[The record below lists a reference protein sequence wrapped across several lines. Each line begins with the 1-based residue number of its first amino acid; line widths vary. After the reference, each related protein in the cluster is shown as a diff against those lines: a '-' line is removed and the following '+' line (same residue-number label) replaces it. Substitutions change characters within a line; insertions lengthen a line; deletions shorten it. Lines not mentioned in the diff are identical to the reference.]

1 MQEFAKEVLS
11 VDIKE
16 ELKKSYL
23 DYAMSVIVGR
33 ALPDARDGM
42 KPVHRRILYA
52 MHKLSNTYNKPNKK
66 SARVVGDVIGKY
78 HPHGDT
84 AVYDA
89 IVRMTQD
96 FSLRYPL
103 IQGQGN
109 FGSIDGDSAAAMRY
123 TEIRMQKITDQILA
137 DIEKETVSY
146 SPNYDGTEDIPDVLP
161 TRIPNLL
168 INGSSGIA
176 VGMATNIPPHNLTE
190 VLDACFYI
198 LDNPDASVDDLI
210 KIVKGPDFPLG
221 GIITGIDG
229 IEQAYRTG
237 QGKVYVRGKTA
248 IEQMKAGKEA
258 IIITEIPF
266 MVNKARMLERIAE
279 LVKDKKLEGIG
290 EIRDESDKDGMRV
303 VIELK
308 KGEVPEVVL
317 NNLIKHSQ
325 LEQVFGINNVVLV
338 DGKPQI
344 CNLQQLLNI
353 FLDHRKDVITNRS
366 LYELRQA
373 KERGHVVEGL
383 IVAIANIDEVI
394 EIIKKSENS
403 KVAADKLCDQNWSA
417 STIKPLLDKIADPN
431 ICKPEG
437 LEEGFGLNGKE
448 YKLSL
453 VQAKAILELR
463 LSRLTALETDKLNEE
478 YEELVKQ
485 IKKLQEILSNQSRL
499 VEVVKEELIEIK
511 ENFGDERRTE
521 IIERR
526 LTIDDAD
533 LIPEEERVFTI
544 SNNGFVKT
552 QQLAEYR
559 SQRRGGVGKTASALR
574 EEDFIKQVLVLNTHV
589 QVLCFTTKGK
599 VHWLEIYKLPVM
611 SRTAKGRPISNVLP
625 LEEDEKVT
633 SFLPVDEYKED
644 HFIIMATKNGVVKK
658 TALTAFKKKYA
669 PGLRAINL
677 DEGDKLISTIITN
690 GKDEVCLASETGKAI
705 RFKESDVRAMG
716 RSTRGVKGMNINK
729 TDRVI
734 SMIKVIP
741 DAKLL
746 TLSENG
752 YGKRTNISEF
762 SGQKRGGKGVIALNT
777 STRNGK
783 MVAAVQVLD
792 GDEVMLIG
800 NKGTMIRTNVNQISV
815 IGRNTQGVK
824 VVKTREAEM
833 LVDAVGFKESLDE
846 EESS

>member
-1 MQEFAKEVLS
+1 MQDFAKEVLS
-11 VDIKE
+11 VDVKD

-23 DYAMSVIVGR
+23 DYAMSVISGR

-52 MHKLSNTYNKPNKK
+52 MHKLSNTYNKPYKK
-66 SARVVGDVIGKY
+66 SARVVGEVIGKY

-89 IVRMTQD
+89 IVRMAQN

-103 IQGQGN
+103 VEGQGN

-161 TRIPNLL
+161 TRVPNLL

-176 VGMATNIPPHNLTE
+176 VGMATNIPPHNATE
-190 VLDACFYI
+190 ILDACIHI
-198 LDNPDASVDDLI
+198 LDNPSCTIEDLL

-237 QGKVYVRGKTA
+237 QGKVYTRAKTSF
-248 IEQMKAGKEA
+248 EQIKGGKEA
-258 IIITEIPF
+258 IVITEIPF

-279 LVKDKKLEGIG
+279 LVKEKKLEGIG
-290 EIRDESDKDGMRV
+290 EIRDESDKDGIRA

-317 NNLIKHSQ
+317 NNLFKNSQ

-338 DGKPQI
+338 DGRPKL
-344 CNLQQLLNI
+344 CNLEELLNI
-353 FLDHRKDVITNRS
+353 FLEHRKTVVTNRS
-366 LYELRQA
+366 LFELRQA

-394 EIIKKSENS
+394 DIIKKSENV
-403 KVAADKLCDQNWSA
+403 KVASEKLCERDWSA
-417 STIKPLLDKIADPN
+417 DTIKPLLDKVADPD

-437 LEEGFGLNGKE
+437 LEKGFGLNGKK
-448 YKLSL
+448 YKLSV

-463 LSRLTALETDKLNEE
+463 LSRLTALETDKLKEE
-478 YEELVKQ
+478 YEEL
-485 IKKLQEILSNQSRL
+485 IKEIKRLQEILSTESVL
-499 VEVVKEELIEIK
+499 VKVVKKELEEIK
-511 ENFGDERRTE
+511 SDFGDERRTE
-521 IIERR
+521 IIEKR

-574 EEDFIKQVLVLNTHV
+574 DEDFIKQVLVLNTHV

-625 LEEDEKVT
+625 LEEDERVT
-633 SFLPVDEYKED
+633 SFLPVDEYKD
-644 HFIIMATKNGVVKK
+644 GHYILMATRNGVVKK
-658 TALTAFKKKYA
+658 TVLKAFEKKYA

-677 DEGDKLISTIITN
+677 DDGDKLIGTVITD
-690 GKDEVCLASETGKAI
+690 GSDEICLASESGKAI
-705 RFKESDVRAMG
+705 RFNETDVRPMG
-716 RSTRGVKGMNINK
+716 RSTRGVKGMNIHK
-729 TDRVI
+729 EDKVI
-734 SMIKVIP
+734 SIMKVIP
-741 DAKLL
+741 EAKLL
-746 TLSENG
+746 TISQNG

-777 STRNGK
+777 SQRNGK
-783 MVAAVQVLD
+783 MIAAVQVID

-800 NKGTMIRTNVNQISV
+800 NRGTLIRTQVDQISV

-824 VVKTREAEM
+824 VVSTRDEES
-833 LVDAVGFKESLDE
+833 LVDAVGFKETLDE
-846 EESS
+846 E

>member
-1 MQEFAKEVLS
+1 MQDFAKEVLS
-11 VDIKE
+11 VDVKD

-23 DYAMSVIVGR
+23 DYAMSVIIGR

-52 MHKLSNTYNKPNKK
+52 MHKLSNTYNKPYKK
-66 SARVVGDVIGKY
+66 SARVVGEVIGKY

-89 IVRMTQD
+89 IVRMAQN

-103 IQGQGN
+103 VEGQGN

-161 TRIPNLL
+161 TRVPNLL

-176 VGMATNIPPHNLTE
+176 VGMATNIPPHNATE
-190 VLDACFYI
+190 ILDACIHI
-198 LDNPDASVDDLI
+198 LDNPSCTIEDLL

-237 QGKVYVRGKTA
+237 QGKVYTRAKTSF
-248 IEQMKAGKEA
+248 EQIKGGKEA
-258 IIITEIPF
+258 IVITEIPF

-279 LVKDKKLEGIG
+279 LVKEKKLEGIG
-290 EIRDESDKDGMRV
+290 EIRDESDKDGIRA

-317 NNLIKHSQ
+317 NNLFKNSQ

-338 DGKPQI
+338 DGRPKL
-344 CNLQQLLNI
+344 CNLEELLNI
-353 FLDHRKDVITNRS
+353 FLEHRKTVVTNRS
-366 LYELRQA
+366 LFELRQA

-394 EIIKKSENS
+394 DIIKKSENV
-403 KVAADKLCDQNWSA
+403 KVASERLCERDWSA
-417 STIKPLLDKIADPN
+417 DTIKPLLDKVADPD

-437 LEEGFGLNGKE
+437 LEKGFGLNGKK
-448 YKLSL
+448 YKLSV

-463 LSRLTALETDKLNEE
+463 LSRLTALETDKLKEE
-478 YEELVKQ
+478 YEEL
-485 IKKLQEILSNQSRL
+485 IKEIKRLQEILSTESVL
-499 VEVVKEELIEIK
+499 IKVVKKELEEIK
-511 ENFGDERRTE
+511 SDFGDERRTE
-521 IIERR
+521 IIEKR

-574 EEDFIKQVLVLNTHV
+574 DEDFIKQVLVLNTHV

-625 LEEDEKVT
+625 LEEDERVT
-633 SFLPVDEYKED
+633 SFLPVDEYKD
-644 HFIIMATKNGVVKK
+644 GHYILMATRNGVVKK
-658 TALTAFKKKYA
+658 TVLKAFEKKYA

-677 DEGDKLISTIITN
+677 DDGDKLIGTVITN
-690 GKDEVCLASETGKAI
+690 GSDEICLASESGKAI
-705 RFKESDVRAMG
+705 RFNETDVRPMG
-716 RSTRGVKGMNINK
+716 RSTRGVKGMNIHK
-729 TDRVI
+729 EDKVI
-734 SMIKVIP
+734 SIMKVIP
-741 DAKLL
+741 EAKLL
-746 TLSENG
+746 TISQNG

-777 STRNGK
+777 SQRNGK
-783 MVAAVQVLD
+783 MIAAVQVID

-800 NKGTMIRTNVNQISV
+800 NRGTLIRTQVDQISV

-824 VVKTREAEM
+824 VVSTRDEES
-833 LVDAVGFKESLDE
+833 LVDAVGFKETLDE
-846 EESS
+846 E

>member
-123 TEIRMQKITDQILA
+123 TEIRMEKITDQILA

-190 VLDACFYI
+190 VLDACLHI
-198 LDNPDASVDDLI
+198 LDNPETTVDDLL

-237 QGKVYVRGKTA
+237 QGKVYVRGKTSF
-248 IEQMKAGKEA
+248 EEMKGGKEA

-338 DGKPQI
+338 DGKPQL

-353 FLDHRKDVITNRS
+353 FLEHRKDVITNRS
-366 LYELRQA
+366 LFELRQA
-373 KERGHVVEGL
+373 KERGHIVEGL

-394 EIIKKSENS
+394 DIIKKSENS
-403 KVAADKLCDQNWSA
+403 KVAADSLCEINWSA
-417 STIKPLLDKIADPN
+417 STIKPLLDKVADPE

-437 LEEGFGLNGKE
+437 LEDGFGLNGKE

-485 IKKLQEILSNQSRL
+485 IKALQEILNNKSRL
-499 VEVVKEELIEIK
+499 VEVVKEELNEIK
-511 ENFGDERRTE
+511 DNFGDERRTE

-625 LEEDEKVT
+625 LDEDEKVT
-633 SFLPVDEYKED
+633 SFLPVDEYKD
-644 HFIIMATKNGVVKK
+644 GHFIIMATKNGVVKK
-658 TALTAFKKKYA
+658 TALTAFQKKYA

-677 DEGDKLISTIITN
+677 DEGDKLIGTIITDGTN
-690 GKDEVCLASETGKAI
+690 EVCLASQSGKAI
-705 RFKESDVRAMG
+705 RFLESDVRAMG
-716 RSTRGVKGMNINK
+716 RSTRGVRGMNIAK
-729 TDRVI
+729 TDKVI

-741 DAKLL
+741 EAKLL

-783 MVAAVQVLD
+783 MVAAEQVLD

-800 NKGTMIRTNVNQISV
+800 NKGTMIRTKVDQISV

-824 VVKTREAEM
+824 VVTTREAEM

-846 EESS
+846 E

>member
-1 MQEFAKEVLS
+1 MQDFAKEVLS
-11 VDIKE
+11 VDVKD

-23 DYAMSVIVGR
+23 DYAMSVIIGR

-52 MHKLSNTYNKPNKK
+52 MHKLSNTYNKPYKK
-66 SARVVGDVIGKY
+66 SARVVGEVIGKY

-89 IVRMTQD
+89 IVRMAQN

-103 IQGQGN
+103 VEGQGN

-161 TRIPNLL
+161 TRVPNLL

-176 VGMATNIPPHNLTE
+176 VGMATNIPPHNATE
-190 VLDACFYI
+190 ILDACIHI
-198 LDNPDASVDDLI
+198 LDNPSCTIEDLL

-237 QGKVYVRGKTA
+237 QGKVYTRAKTSF
-248 IEQMKAGKEA
+248 EQIKGGKEA
-258 IIITEIPF
+258 IVITEIPF

-279 LVKDKKLEGIG
+279 LVKEKKLEGIG
-290 EIRDESDKDGMRV
+290 EIRDESDKDGIRV

-317 NNLIKHSQ
+317 NNLFKNSQ

-338 DGKPQI
+338 DGRPKL
-344 CNLQQLLNI
+344 CNLEELLNI
-353 FLDHRKDVITNRS
+353 FLEHRKTVVTNRS
-366 LYELRQA
+366 LFELRQA

-394 EIIKKSENS
+394 DIIKKSENV
-403 KVAADKLCDQNWSA
+403 KVASEKLCERDWSA
-417 STIKPLLDKIADPN
+417 DTIKPLLDKVADPD

-437 LEEGFGLNGKE
+437 LEKGFGLNGKK
-448 YKLSL
+448 YKLSV

-463 LSRLTALETDKLNEE
+463 LSRLTALETDKLKEE
-478 YEELVKQ
+478 YEEL
-485 IKKLQEILSNQSRL
+485 IKEIKRLQEILSTESVL
-499 VEVVKEELIEIK
+499 VKVVKKELEEIK
-511 ENFGDERRTE
+511 SDFGDERRTE
-521 IIERR
+521 IIEKR

-574 EEDFIKQVLVLNTHV
+574 DEDFIKQVLVLNTHV

-625 LEEDEKVT
+625 LEEDERVT
-633 SFLPVDEYKED
+633 SFLPVEEYKD
-644 HFIIMATKNGVVKK
+644 GHYILMATRNGVVKK
-658 TALTAFKKKYA
+658 TVLKAFEKKYA

-677 DEGDKLISTIITN
+677 DDGDKLIGTVITN
-690 GKDEVCLASETGKAI
+690 GSDEICLASESGKAI
-705 RFKESDVRAMG
+705 RFNETDVRPMG
-716 RSTRGVKGMNINK
+716 RSTRGVKGMNIHK
-729 TDRVI
+729 EDKVI
-734 SMIKVIP
+734 SIMKVIP
-741 DAKLL
+741 EAKLL
-746 TLSENG
+746 TISQNG

-777 STRNGK
+777 SQRNGK
-783 MVAAVQVLD
+783 MIAAVQVID

-800 NKGTMIRTNVNQISV
+800 NRGTLIRTQVDQISV

-824 VVKTREAEM
+824 VVSTRDEES
-833 LVDAVGFKESLDE
+833 LVDAVGFKETLDE
-846 EESS
+846 E

>member
-1 MQEFAKEVLS
+1 MQDFAKEVLS
-11 VDIKE
+11 VDVKD

-23 DYAMSVIVGR
+23 DYAMSVIIGR

-52 MHKLSNTYNKPNKK
+52 MHKLSNTYNKPYKK
-66 SARVVGDVIGKY
+66 SARVVGEVIGKY

-89 IVRMTQD
+89 IVRMAQN

-103 IQGQGN
+103 VEGQGN

-161 TRIPNLL
+161 TRVPNLL

-176 VGMATNIPPHNLTE
+176 VGMATNIPPHNATE
-190 VLDACFYI
+190 ILDACIHI
-198 LDNPDASVDDLI
+198 LDNPSCTIEDLL

-237 QGKVYVRGKTA
+237 QGKVYTRAKTSF
-248 IEQMKAGKEA
+248 EQIKGGKEA
-258 IIITEIPF
+258 IVITEIPF

-279 LVKDKKLEGIG
+279 LVKEKKLEGIG
-290 EIRDESDKDGMRV
+290 EIRDESDKDGIRA

-317 NNLIKHSQ
+317 NNLFKNTQ

-338 DGKPQI
+338 DGRPKL
-344 CNLQQLLNI
+344 CNLEELLNI
-353 FLDHRKDVITNRS
+353 FLEHRKTVVTNRS
-366 LYELRQA
+366 LFELRQA

-394 EIIKKSENS
+394 DIIKKSENV
-403 KVAADKLCDQNWSA
+403 KVASEKLCERDWSA
-417 STIKPLLDKIADPN
+417 DTIKPLLDKVADPD

-437 LEEGFGLNGKE
+437 LEKGFGLNGKK
-448 YKLSL
+448 YKLSV

-463 LSRLTALETDKLNEE
+463 LSRLTALETDKLKEE
-478 YEELVKQ
+478 YEEL
-485 IKKLQEILSNQSRL
+485 IKEIKRLQEILSTESVL
-499 VEVVKEELIEIK
+499 VKVVKKELEEIK
-511 ENFGDERRTE
+511 SDFGDERRTE
-521 IIERR
+521 IIEKR

-574 EEDFIKQVLVLNTHV
+574 DEDFIKQVLVLNTHV

-625 LEEDEKVT
+625 LEDDERVT
-633 SFLPVDEYKED
+633 SFLPVDEYKD
-644 HFIIMATKNGVVKK
+644 GHYILMATRNGVVKK
-658 TALTAFKKKYA
+658 TVLKAFEKKYA

-677 DEGDKLISTIITN
+677 DDGDKLIGTVITN
-690 GKDEVCLASETGKAI
+690 GSDEICLASESGKAI
-705 RFKESDVRAMG
+705 RFNETDVRPMG
-716 RSTRGVKGMNINK
+716 RSTRGVKGMNIHK
-729 TDRVI
+729 EDKVI
-734 SMIKVIP
+734 SIMKVIP
-741 DAKLL
+741 EAKLL
-746 TLSENG
+746 TISQNG

-777 STRNGK
+777 SKRNGK
-783 MVAAVQVLD
+783 MIASVQVID

-800 NKGTMIRTNVNQISV
+800 NRGTLIRTQVDQISV

-824 VVKTREAEM
+824 VVSTRDEES
-833 LVDAVGFKESLDE
+833 LVDAVGFKETLDE
-846 EESS
+846 E

>member
-1 MQEFAKEVLS
+1 VQEFAKEVLS
-11 VDIKE
+11 VDIKD

-23 DYAMSVIVGR
+23 DYAMSVIIGR

-52 MHKLSNTYNKPNKK
+52 MHKLSNTHNKPNKK

-78 HPHGDT
+78 HPHGDS

-103 IQGQGN
+103 IEGQGN

-168 INGSSGIA
+168 VNGSSGIA

-190 VLDACFYI
+190 VIDACFYI
-198 LDNPDASVDDLI
+198 LDNPKATVDDLI

-221 GIITGIDG
+221 GIITGIEG

-237 QGKVYVRGKTA
+237 QGKVYVRGKTS
-248 IEQMKAGKEA
+248 IEEIKGNKEA

-266 MVNKARMLERIAE
+266 QVNKAKMLERIAE

-303 VIELK
+303 VVELK
-308 KGEVPEVVL
+308 KGEVAEVVL
-317 NNLIKHSQ
+317 NNLIKNTQ

-338 DGKPQI
+338 DNKPQI
-344 CNLQQLLNI
+344 CNLEQLLNI

-366 LYELRQA
+366 LYELKQA

-383 IVAIANIDEVI
+383 IVAIANIDEII

-403 KVAADKLCDQNWSA
+403 KVAADKLCEKDWSA
-417 STIKPLLDKIADPN
+417 ITIKPLLDKVSDPD

-437 LEEGFGLNGKE
+437 LEKGFGVKGSK

-478 YEELVKQ
+478 YQELVKQ
-485 IKKLQEILSNQSRL
+485 IKELQEILSNEKRL
-499 VEVVKEELIEIK
+499 IKVVKEELTEIK
-511 ENFGDERRTE
+511 DAFGDERRTK
-521 IIERR
+521 IIEKR

-599 VHWLEIYKLPVM
+599 VHWLEIYKLPIM
-611 SRTAKGRPISNVLP
+611 GRTAKGRPISNVLP
-625 LEEDEKVT
+625 LDEDERVT
-633 SFLPVDEYKED
+633 SFLPVDEYKD
-644 HFIIMATKNGVVKK
+644 GHFILMATKNGVVKK
-658 TALTAFKKKYA
+658 TALTAFEKKYA
-669 PGLRAINL
+669 PGLKAINL
-677 DEGDKLISTIITN
+677 DDGDRLIGTIITD
-690 GKDEVCLASETGKAI
+690 GKDEVCLASRSGKAI
-705 RFKESDVRAMG
+705 RFKETDVRPMG

-729 TDRVI
+729 EDKVI
-734 SMIKVIP
+734 SIIKVNP
-741 DAKLL
+741 DSNLL

-762 SGQKRGGKGVIALNT
+762 GGQKRGGKGVIALNT
-777 STRNGK
+777 SDRNGM

-800 NKGTMIRTNVNQISV
+800 NKGTLIRTQVDQISV

-824 VVKTREAEM
+824 VVSTREDER

-846 EESS
+846 E

>member
-1 MQEFAKEVLS
+1 MQDFAKEVLS
-11 VDIKE
+11 VDVKD

-23 DYAMSVIVGR
+23 DYAMSVIIGR

-52 MHKLSNTYNKPNKK
+52 MHKLSNTYNKPYKK
-66 SARVVGDVIGKY
+66 SARVVGEVIGKY

-84 AVYDA
+84 AGYDA
-89 IVRMTQD
+89 IVRMAQN

-103 IQGQGN
+103 VEGQGN

-161 TRIPNLL
+161 TRVPNLL

-176 VGMATNIPPHNLTE
+176 VGMATNIPPHNATE
-190 VLDACFYI
+190 ILNACIHI
-198 LDNPDASVDDLI
+198 LDNPSCTIEDLL

-237 QGKVYVRGKTA
+237 QGKVYTRAKTSF
-248 IEQMKAGKEA
+248 EQIKGGKEA
-258 IIITEIPF
+258 IVITEIPF

-279 LVKDKKLEGIG
+279 LVKEKKLEGIG
-290 EIRDESDKDGMRV
+290 EIRDESDKDGIRA

-317 NNLIKHSQ
+317 NNLFKNSQ

-338 DGKPQI
+338 DGRPKL
-344 CNLQQLLNI
+344 CNLEELLNI
-353 FLDHRKDVITNRS
+353 FLEHRKTVVTNRS
-366 LYELRQA
+366 LFELRQA

-394 EIIKKSENS
+394 DIIKKSENV
-403 KVAADKLCDQNWSA
+403 KVASEKLCERDWSA
-417 STIKPLLDKIADPN
+417 DTIKPLLDKVADPD

-437 LEEGFGLNGKE
+437 LEKGFGLNGKK
-448 YKLSL
+448 YKLSV

-463 LSRLTALETDKLNEE
+463 LSRLTALETDKLKEE
-478 YEELVKQ
+478 YEEL
-485 IKKLQEILSNQSRL
+485 IKEIKRLQEILSTESVL
-499 VEVVKEELIEIK
+499 VKVVKKELEEIK
-511 ENFGDERRTE
+511 SDFGDERRTE
-521 IIERR
+521 IIEKR

-574 EEDFIKQVLVLNTHV
+574 DEDFIKQVLVLNTHV

-611 SRTAKGRPISNVLP
+611 SRTAKGRPISNVLH
-625 LEEDEKVT
+625 LEEDERVT
-633 SFLPVDEYKED
+633 SFLPVDEYKD
-644 HFIIMATKNGVVKK
+644 GHYILMATRNGVVKK
-658 TALTAFKKKYA
+658 TVLKAFEKKYA

-677 DEGDKLISTIITN
+677 DDGDKLIGTVITD
-690 GKDEVCLASETGKAI
+690 GSDEICLASESGKAI
-705 RFKESDVRAMG
+705 RFNETDVRPMG
-716 RSTRGVKGMNINK
+716 RSTRGVKGMNIHK
-729 TDRVI
+729 EDKVI
-734 SMIKVIP
+734 SIMKVIP
-741 DAKLL
+741 EAKLL
-746 TLSENG
+746 TISQNG

-777 STRNGK
+777 SQRNGK
-783 MVAAVQVLD
+783 MIAAVQVID

-800 NKGTMIRTNVNQISV
+800 NRGTLIRTQVDQISV

-824 VVKTREAEM
+824 VVSTRDEES
-833 LVDAVGFKESLDE
+833 LVDAVGFKETLDE
-846 EESS
+846 E

>member
-1 MQEFAKEVLS
+1 MQDFAKEVLS
-11 VDIKE
+11 IDVKD

-23 DYAMSVIVGR
+23 DYAMSVIIGR

-52 MHKLSNTYNKPNKK
+52 MHKLSNTYNKPYKK
-66 SARVVGDVIGKY
+66 SARVVGEVIGKY

-89 IVRMTQD
+89 IVRMAQN

-103 IQGQGN
+103 VEGQGN

-161 TRIPNLL
+161 TRVPNLL

-176 VGMATNIPPHNLTE
+176 VGMATNIPPHNATE
-190 VLDACFYI
+190 VLDACIHI
-198 LDNPDASVDDLI
+198 LDNPSYTIEDLL

-237 QGKVYVRGKTA
+237 QGKVYTRAKTSF
-248 IEQMKAGKEA
+248 EQIKGGKEA
-258 IIITEIPF
+258 IVITEIPF

-279 LVKDKKLEGIG
+279 LVKEKKLEGIG
-290 EIRDESDKDGMRV
+290 EIRDESDKDGVRA

-317 NNLIKHSQ
+317 NNLFKNTQ

-338 DGKPQI
+338 DGRPKL
-344 CNLQQLLNI
+344 CNLEELLNI
-353 FLDHRKDVITNRS
+353 FLEHRKTVVTNRS
-366 LYELRQA
+366 LFELRQA

-394 EIIKKSENS
+394 DIIKKSENV
-403 KVAADKLCDQNWSA
+403 KVASEKLCEIDWSA
-417 STIKPLLDKIADPN
+417 DTIKPLLDKVADPD

-437 LEEGFGLNGKE
+437 LEKGFGLNGKK
-448 YKLSL
+448 YKLSV

-463 LSRLTALETDKLNEE
+463 LSRLTARETDKLKEE
-478 YEELVKQ
+478 YEEL
-485 IKKLQEILSNQSRL
+485 IKEIKRLQEILSTESVL
-499 VEVVKEELIEIK
+499 VKVVKKELEEIK
-511 ENFGDERRTE
+511 SDFGDERRTE
-521 IIERR
+521 IIEKR

-574 EEDFIKQVLVLNTHV
+574 DEDFIKQVLVLNTHV

-625 LEEDEKVT
+625 LEDDERVT
-633 SFLPVDEYKED
+633 SFLPVDEYKD
-644 HFIIMATKNGVVKK
+644 GHYILMATRNGVVKK
-658 TALTAFKKKYA
+658 TVLKAFEKKYA

-677 DEGDKLISTIITN
+677 DDGDKLIGTVITN
-690 GKDEVCLASETGKAI
+690 GSDEICLASESGKAI
-705 RFKESDVRAMG
+705 RFNETDVRPMG
-716 RSTRGVKGMNINK
+716 RSTRGVKGMNIHK
-729 TDRVI
+729 EDKVI
-734 SMIKVIP
+734 SIMKVIP
-741 DAKLL
+741 EAKLL
-746 TLSENG
+746 TISQNG

-777 STRNGK
+777 SQRNGK
-783 MVAAVQVLD
+783 MIAAVQVID

-800 NKGTMIRTNVNQISV
+800 NRGTLIRTQVDQISV

-824 VVKTREAEM
+824 VVSTRDEES
-833 LVDAVGFKESLDE
+833 LVDAVGFKETLDE
-846 EESS
+846 E

>member
-1 MQEFAKEVLS
+1 MQDFAKEVLS
-11 VDIKE
+11 VDVKD

-23 DYAMSVIVGR
+23 DYAMSVIIGR

-52 MHKLSNTYNKPNKK
+52 MHKLSNTYNKPYKK
-66 SARVVGDVIGKY
+66 SARVVGEVIGKY

-89 IVRMTQD
+89 IVRMAQN

-103 IQGQGN
+103 VEGQGN

-161 TRIPNLL
+161 TRVPNLL

-176 VGMATNIPPHNLTE
+176 VGMATNIPPHNATE
-190 VLDACFYI
+190 ILDACIHI
-198 LDNPDASVDDLI
+198 LDNPSCTIEDLL

-237 QGKVYVRGKTA
+237 QGKVYTRAKTSF
-248 IEQMKAGKEA
+248 EQIKGGKEA
-258 IIITEIPF
+258 IVITEIPF

-279 LVKDKKLEGIG
+279 LVKEKKLEGIG
-290 EIRDESDKDGMRV
+290 EIRDESDKDGIRA

-317 NNLIKHSQ
+317 NNLFKNSQ

-338 DGKPQI
+338 DGRPKL
-344 CNLQQLLNI
+344 CNLEELLNI
-353 FLDHRKDVITNRS
+353 FLEHRKTVVTNRS
-366 LYELRQA
+366 LFELRQA

-394 EIIKKSENS
+394 DIIKKSENV
-403 KVAADKLCDQNWSA
+403 KVASEKLCERDWSA
-417 STIKPLLDKIADPN
+417 DTIKPLLDKVADPD
-431 ICKPEG
+431 ICKTEG
-437 LEEGFGLNGKE
+437 LEKGFGLNGKK
-448 YKLSL
+448 YKLSV

-463 LSRLTALETDKLNEE
+463 LSRLTALETDKLKEE
-478 YEELVKQ
+478 YEEL
-485 IKKLQEILSNQSRL
+485 IKEIKRLQEILSTESVL
-499 VEVVKEELIEIK
+499 VKVVKKELEEIK
-511 ENFGDERRTE
+511 SDFGDERRTE
-521 IIERR
+521 IIEKR

-574 EEDFIKQVLVLNTHV
+574 DEDFIKQVLVLNTHV

-625 LEEDEKVT
+625 LEEDERVT
-633 SFLPVDEYKED
+633 SFLPVDEYKD
-644 HFIIMATKNGVVKK
+644 GHYILMATRNGVVKK
-658 TALTAFKKKYA
+658 TVLKAFEKKYA

-677 DEGDKLISTIITN
+677 DDGDKLIGTVITN
-690 GKDEVCLASETGKAI
+690 GSDEICLASESGKAI
-705 RFKESDVRAMG
+705 RFDETDVRPMG
-716 RSTRGVKGMNINK
+716 RSTRGVKGMNIHK
-729 TDRVI
+729 EDKVI
-734 SMIKVIP
+734 SIMKVIP
-741 DAKLL
+741 EAKLL
-746 TLSENG
+746 TISQNG

-777 STRNGK
+777 SQRNGK
-783 MVAAVQVLD
+783 MIAAVQVID

-800 NKGTMIRTNVNQISV
+800 NRGTLIRTQVDQISV

-824 VVKTREAEM
+824 VVSTRDEES
-833 LVDAVGFKESLDE
+833 LVDAVGFKETLDE
-846 EESS
+846 E

>member
-1 MQEFAKEVLS
+1 MQDFAKEVLS
-11 VDIKE
+11 VDVKD

-23 DYAMSVIVGR
+23 DYAMSVIIGR

-52 MHKLSNTYNKPNKK
+52 MHKLSNTYNKPYKK
-66 SARVVGDVIGKY
+66 SARVVGEVIGKY

-89 IVRMTQD
+89 IVRMAQN

-103 IQGQGN
+103 VEGQGN

-137 DIEKETVSY
+137 DIEKDTVSY

-161 TRIPNLL
+161 TRVPNLL

-176 VGMATNIPPHNLTE
+176 VGMATNIPPHNATE
-190 VLDACFYI
+190 ILDACIHI
-198 LDNPDASVDDLI
+198 LDNPSCTIEDLL

-237 QGKVYVRGKTA
+237 QGKVYTRAKTSF
-248 IEQMKAGKEA
+248 EQIKGGKEA
-258 IIITEIPF
+258 IVITEIPF

-279 LVKDKKLEGIG
+279 LVKEKKLEGIG
-290 EIRDESDKDGMRV
+290 EIRDESDKDGIRA

-317 NNLIKHSQ
+317 NNLFKNTQ

-338 DGKPQI
+338 DGRPKL
-344 CNLQQLLNI
+344 CNLEELLNI
-353 FLDHRKDVITNRS
+353 FLEHRKTVVTNRS
-366 LYELRQA
+366 LFELRQA

-394 EIIKKSENS
+394 DIIKRSENV
-403 KVAADKLCDQNWSA
+403 KVASEKLCERDWSA
-417 STIKPLLDKIADPN
+417 DTIKPLLDKVADPD

-437 LEEGFGLNGKE
+437 LEKGFGLNGKK
-448 YKLSL
+448 YKLSV

-463 LSRLTALETDKLNEE
+463 LSRLTALETDKLKEE
-478 YEELVKQ
+478 YDEL
-485 IKKLQEILSNQSRL
+485 IKEIKRLQEILSTESVL
-499 VEVVKEELIEIK
+499 VKVVKEELEEIK
-511 ENFGDERRTE
+511 SDFADERRTE
-521 IIERR
+521 IIEKR

-574 EEDFIKQVLVLNTHV
+574 DEDFIKQVLVLNTHV

-625 LEEDEKVT
+625 LEDDERVT
-633 SFLPVDEYKED
+633 SFLPVDEYKEG
-644 HFIIMATKNGVVKK
+644 HYILMATRNGVVKK
-658 TALTAFKKKYA
+658 TVLKAFEKKYA

-677 DEGDKLISTIITN
+677 DDGDKLIGTVITD
-690 GKDEVCLASETGKAI
+690 GSDEICLASESGKAI
-705 RFKESDVRAMG
+705 RFNETDVRPMG
-716 RSTRGVKGMNINK
+716 RSTRGVKGMNIHK
-729 TDRVI
+729 EDKVI
-734 SMIKVIP
+734 SIMKVIP
-741 DAKLL
+741 EAKLL
-746 TLSENG
+746 TISQNG

-777 STRNGK
+777 SQRNGK
-783 MVAAVQVLD
+783 MIAAVQVID

-800 NKGTMIRTNVNQISV
+800 NRGTLIRTQVDQISV

-824 VVKTREAEM
+824 VVSTRDEES
-833 LVDAVGFKESLDE
+833 LVDAVGFKETLDE
-846 EESS
+846 E

>member
-11 VDIKE
+11 VDIKD

-23 DYAMSVIVGR
+23 DYAMSVIIGR

-42 KPVHRRILYA
+42 KPVHRRILFA

-78 HPHGDT
+78 HPHGDS

-103 IQGQGN
+103 IEGQGN

-161 TRIPNLL
+161 TKIPNLL

-176 VGMATNIPPHNLTE
+176 VGMATNMPPHNLTE
-190 VLDACFYI
+190 VIDACI
-198 LDNPDASVDDLI
+198 HMLNNKETSIDDLL
-210 KIVKGPDFPLG
+210 KIIKGPDFPLG

-237 QGKVYVRGKTA
+237 QGKVYVRGKTSF
-248 IEQMKAGKEA
+248 ETSKSGRDS
-258 IIITEIPF
+258 IIITEIPY

-279 LVKDKKLEGIG
+279 LVKEKKLEGIG

-303 VIELK
+303 VVELK
-308 KGEVPEVVL
+308 KGEVPEVIL
-317 NNLIKHSQ
+317 NNLIKNSQ

-338 DGKPQI
+338 DGRPKL
-344 CNLQQLLNI
+344 CNLHELLEI
-353 FLDHRKDVITNRS
+353 FLDHRKEVITNRS

-373 KERGHVVEGL
+373 KDRGHVLEGL

-394 EIIKKSENS
+394 NIIKTSENT
-403 KVAADKLCDQNWSA
+403 KVAAERLCEENWS
-417 STIKPLLDKIADPN
+417 SETIKPLLDRVDDPN

-437 LEEGFGLNGKE
+437 LEDGFGLNGKK
-448 YKLSL
+448 YKLSI

-463 LSRLTALETDKLNEE
+463 LSRLTALETDKLNDE

-485 IKKLQEILSNQSRL
+485 IKELQEILSNESRL
-499 VEVVKEELIEIK
+499 VEVVKEELNEVK
-511 ENFGDERRTE
+511 ESFGDERRTE
-521 IIERR
+521 IIEKR

-599 VHWLEIYKLPVM
+599 VHWLEIYKLPIM

-625 LEEDEKVT
+625 LEDDEKVT
-633 SFLPVDEYKED
+633 SFLPVDEYKD
-644 HFIIMATKNGVVKK
+644 GHFVLMATQKGVVKK
-658 TALTAFKKKYA
+658 TALKAFEKRYA

-677 DEGDKLISTIITN
+677 DDGDKLIGTIITN
-690 GKDEVCLASETGKAI
+690 GSNEVCLASKSGKAI
-705 RFKESDVRAMG
+705 RFKETDARPMG
-716 RSTRGVKGMNINK
+716 RSTRGVKGMNIAK
-729 TDRVI
+729 EDKVI
-734 SMIKVIP
+734 SLIKVKP
-741 DAKLL
+741 ESNLL

-777 STRNGK
+777 SERNGK

-800 NKGTMIRTNVNQISV
+800 NRGTMIRTKVDQISV

-824 VVKTREAEM
+824 VVTTREGEL

-846 EESS
+846 EE

>member
-1 MQEFAKEVLS
+1 M
-11 VDIKE
+11 I
-16 ELKKSYL
+16 
-23 DYAMSVIVGR
+23 
-33 ALPDARDGM
+33 
-42 KPVHRRILYA
+42 
-52 MHKLSNTYNKPNKK
+52 
-66 SARVVGDVIGKY
+66 
-78 HPHGDT
+78 
-84 AVYDA
+84 
-89 IVRMTQD
+89 
-96 FSLRYPL
+96 
-103 IQGQGN
+103 
-109 FGSIDGDSAAAMRY
+109 
-123 TEIRMQKITDQILA
+123 
-137 DIEKETVSY
+137 
-146 SPNYDGTEDIPDVLP
+146 
-161 TRIPNLL
+161 
-168 INGSSGIA
+168 
-176 VGMATNIPPHNLTE
+176 
-190 VLDACFYI
+190 
-198 LDNPDASVDDLI
+198 DDLL

-229 IEQAYRTG
+229 IQQAYRTG
-237 QGKVYVRGKTA
+237 QGKVYVRGKTS
-248 IEQMKAGKEA
+248 IEEMKSGKEA
-258 IIITEIPF
+258 IIISEIPF

-279 LVKDKKLEGIG
+279 LVKEKKLEGIG

-317 NNLIKHSQ
+317 NNLIKNSQ

-338 DGKPQI
+338 DGKPQL

-366 LYELRQA
+366 IFELRQA
-373 KERGHVVEGL
+373 KERGHVLEGL
-383 IVAIANIDEVI
+383 IVAIANIDEII
-394 EIIKKSENS
+394 EIIKKSDNS
-403 KVAADKLCDQNWSA
+403 KVAADRLCDRKWSA
-417 STIKPLLDKIADPN
+417 STIKPLLDKVADPN

-437 LEEGFGLNGKE
+437 LEEGFGLVDSE

-478 YEELVKQ
+478 YEEIVKQ
-485 IKKLQEILSNQSRL
+485 IKELQEILSNKARL
-499 VEVVKEELIEIK
+499 VEVVEEELIEIK

-574 EEDFIKQVLVLNTHV
+574 DEDFIKQVLVLNTHV

-599 VHWLEIYKLPVM
+599 VHWLEIYRLPLM
-611 SRTAKGRPISNVLP
+611 GRTAKGRPISNVLP
-625 LEEDEKVT
+625 LEDDEKVT
-633 SFLPVDEYKED
+633 SFLPVDEYSEGS
-644 HFIIMATKNGVVKK
+644 FVLMATRNGVVKK
-658 TALTAFKKKYA
+658 TALTAFQKKYA

-677 DEGDKLISTIITN
+677 DEGDKLIGTVITQGN
-690 GKDEVCLASETGKAI
+690 NEICLASESGKAI
-705 RFKESDVRAMG
+705 RFKETDVRPMG
-716 RSTRGVKGMNINK
+716 RSTRGVKGMNIAK
-729 TDRVI
+729 SDKVI
-734 SMIKVIP
+734 SIIKVNP
-741 DAKLL
+741 ESHLL
-746 TLSENG
+746 TVSENG

-777 STRNGK
+777 SQRNGR
-783 MVAAVQVLD
+783 MVSAVQVVD

-800 NKGTMIRTNVNQISV
+800 NRGTLIRTQVDQISI

-824 VVKTREAEM
+824 VVTTREEEK
-833 LVDAVGFKESLDE
+833 LVDAVGFKETLDE
-846 EESS
+846 E

>member
-11 VDIKE
+11 VDIKD

-23 DYAMSVIVGR
+23 DYAMSVIIGR

-52 MHKLSNTYNKPNKK
+52 MHKLSNTHNKPNKK

-78 HPHGDT
+78 HPHGDS

-103 IQGQGN
+103 IEGQGN

-168 INGSSGIA
+168 VNGSSGIA

-190 VLDACFYI
+190 VIDACFYI
-198 LDNPDASVDDLI
+198 LDNPKATVDDLI

-221 GIITGIDG
+221 GIITGIEG

-237 QGKVYVRGKTA
+237 QGKVYVRGKTS
-248 IEQMKAGKEA
+248 IEEIKGNKEA

-266 MVNKARMLERIAE
+266 QVNKAKMLERIAE

-303 VIELK
+303 VVELK
-308 KGEVPEVVL
+308 KGEVAEVVL
-317 NNLIKHSQ
+317 NNLIKNTQ

-338 DGKPQI
+338 DNKPQI
-344 CNLQQLLNI
+344 CNLEQLLNI

-366 LYELRQA
+366 LYELKQA

-383 IVAIANIDEVI
+383 IVAIANIDEII

-403 KVAADKLCDQNWSA
+403 KVAADKLCEKDWSA
-417 STIKPLLDKIADPN
+417 ITIKPLLDKVSDPD

-437 LEEGFGLNGKE
+437 LEKGFGVKGSK

-478 YEELVKQ
+478 YQELVKQ
-485 IKKLQEILSNQSRL
+485 IKELQEILSNEKRL
-499 VEVVKEELIEIK
+499 IKVVKEELTEIK
-511 ENFGDERRTE
+511 DAFGDERRTK
-521 IIERR
+521 IIEKR

-552 QQLAEYR
+552 QQLVEYR

-599 VHWLEIYKLPVM
+599 VHWLEIYKLPIM
-611 SRTAKGRPISNVLP
+611 GRTAKGRPISNVLP
-625 LEEDEKVT
+625 LDEDERVT
-633 SFLPVDEYKED
+633 SFLPVDEYKD
-644 HFIIMATKNGVVKK
+644 GHFILMATKNGVVKK
-658 TALTAFKKKYA
+658 TALTAFEKKYA
-669 PGLRAINL
+669 PGLKAINL
-677 DEGDKLISTIITN
+677 DEGDRLIGTIITD
-690 GKDEVCLASETGKAI
+690 GKDEVCLASRSGKAI
-705 RFKESDVRAMG
+705 RFKETDVRPMG

-729 TDRVI
+729 EDKVI
-734 SMIKVIP
+734 SIIKVNP
-741 DAKLL
+741 DSNLL

-762 SGQKRGGKGVIALNT
+762 GGQKRGGKGVIALNT
-777 STRNGK
+777 SDRNGM

-800 NKGTMIRTNVNQISV
+800 NKGTLIRTQVDQISV

-824 VVKTREAEM
+824 VVSTREDER

-846 EESS
+846 E

>member
-1 MQEFAKEVLS
+1 
-11 VDIKE
+11 
-16 ELKKSYL
+16 
-23 DYAMSVIVGR
+23 MSVIVGR

-42 KPVHRRILYA
+42 KPVHRRILFA

-168 INGSSGIA
+168 VNGSSGIA

-190 VLDACFYI
+190 VLDACLHI
-198 LDNPDASVDDLI
+198 LDNPDSTVDDLI

-229 IEQAYRTG
+229 IEQAYKTG
-237 QGKVYVRGKTA
+237 QGKVYVRGKTSF
-248 IEQMKAGKEA
+248 EEMKGGKEA

-303 VIELK
+303 VVELK

-338 DGKPQI
+338 DGKPQL
-344 CNLQQLLNI
+344 CNLQELLNI
-353 FLDHRKDVITNRS
+353 FLNHRKEVITNRS

-373 KERGHVVEGL
+373 KERGHIVEGL

-403 KVAADKLCDQNWSA
+403 KVAADKLCERKWSA
-417 STIKPLLDKIADPN
+417 ETIKPLLDKVDDAD

-437 LEEGFGLNGKE
+437 LEEGFGLMGKE

-485 IKKLQEILSNQSRL
+485 IKALQEILNNESRL
-499 VEVVKEELIEIK
+499 VAVVKEELTEIK
-511 ENFGDERRTE
+511 DNFGDERRTE

-625 LEEDEKVT
+625 LDEDEKVT
-633 SFLPVDEYKED
+633 SFLPVEEYKEG

-658 TALTAFKKKYA
+658 TALTAFQKKYA

-677 DEGDKLISTIITN
+677 DEGDRLIGTIITDGSN
-690 GKDEVCLASETGKAI
+690 EVCLASESGKAI
-705 RFKESDVRAMG
+705 RFSETDVRAMG
-716 RSTRGVKGMNINK
+716 RSTRGVRGMNIAKNDK
-729 TDRVI
+729 VI
-734 SMIKVIP
+734 SMIKVNP
-741 DAKLL
+741 ESKLL

-783 MVAAVQVLD
+783 MVAAEQVLD

-800 NKGTMIRTNVNQISV
+800 NKGTMIRTKVDQISV

-824 VVKTREAEM
+824 VVTTREAEM

-846 EESS
+846 E

>member
-1 MQEFAKEVLS
+1 MQDFAKEVLS
-11 VDIKE
+11 VDVKD

-23 DYAMSVIVGR
+23 DYAMSVIIGR

-52 MHKLSNTYNKPNKK
+52 MHKLSNTYNKPYKK
-66 SARVVGDVIGKY
+66 SARVVGEVIGKY

-89 IVRMTQD
+89 IVRMAQN

-103 IQGQGN
+103 VEGQGN

-161 TRIPNLL
+161 TRVPNLL

-176 VGMATNIPPHNLTE
+176 VGMATNIPPHNATE
-190 VLDACFYI
+190 ILDACIHI
-198 LDNPDASVDDLI
+198 LDNPSCTIEDLL

-237 QGKVYVRGKTA
+237 QGKVYTRAKTSF
-248 IEQMKAGKEA
+248 EQIKGGKEA
-258 IIITEIPF
+258 IVITEIPF

-279 LVKDKKLEGIG
+279 LVKEKKLEGIG
-290 EIRDESDKDGMRV
+290 EIRDESDKDGIRA

-317 NNLIKHSQ
+317 NNLFKNTQ

-338 DGKPQI
+338 DGRPKL
-344 CNLQQLLNI
+344 CNLEGLLNI
-353 FLDHRKDVITNRS
+353 FLEHRKTVVTNRS
-366 LYELRQA
+366 LFELRQA

-394 EIIKKSENS
+394 DIIKKSENV
-403 KVAADKLCDQNWSA
+403 KVASEKLCERDWSA
-417 STIKPLLDKIADPN
+417 DTIKPLLDKVADPD

-437 LEEGFGLNGKE
+437 LEKGFGLNGKK
-448 YKLSL
+448 YKLSV

-463 LSRLTALETDKLNEE
+463 LSRLTALETDKLKEE
-478 YEELVKQ
+478 YEEL
-485 IKKLQEILSNQSRL
+485 IKEIKRLQEILSTESVL
-499 VEVVKEELIEIK
+499 VKVVKKELEEIK
-511 ENFGDERRTE
+511 SDFGDERRTE
-521 IIERR
+521 IIEKR

-574 EEDFIKQVLVLNTHV
+574 DEDFIKQVLVLNTHV

-625 LEEDEKVT
+625 LEDDERVT
-633 SFLPVDEYKED
+633 SFLPVDEYKD
-644 HFIIMATKNGVVKK
+644 GHYILMATRNGVVKK
-658 TALTAFKKKYA
+658 TVLKAFEKKYA

-677 DEGDKLISTIITN
+677 DDGDKLIGTVITN
-690 GKDEVCLASETGKAI
+690 GSDEICLASESGKAI
-705 RFKESDVRAMG
+705 RFNETDVRPMG
-716 RSTRGVKGMNINK
+716 RSTRGVKGMNIHK
-729 TDRVI
+729 EDKVI
-734 SMIKVIP
+734 SIMKVIP
-741 DAKLL
+741 EAKLL
-746 TLSENG
+746 TISQNG

-777 STRNGK
+777 SKRNGK
-783 MVAAVQVLD
+783 MIAAVQVID

-800 NKGTMIRTNVNQISV
+800 NRGTLIRTQVDQISV

-824 VVKTREAEM
+824 VVSTRDEES
-833 LVDAVGFKESLDE
+833 LVDAVGFKETLDE
-846 EESS
+846 E

>member
-123 TEIRMQKITDQILA
+123 TEIRMEKITDQILA

-190 VLDACFYI
+190 VLDACLHI
-198 LDNPDASVDDLI
+198 LDNPESTVDDLL

-237 QGKVYVRGKTA
+237 QGKVYVRGKTSF
-248 IEQMKAGKEA
+248 EEMKGGKEA

-338 DGKPQI
+338 DGKPQL

-353 FLDHRKDVITNRS
+353 FLEHRKDVITNRS
-366 LYELRQA
+366 LFELRQA
-373 KERGHVVEGL
+373 KERGHIVEGL

-394 EIIKKSENS
+394 DIIKKSENS
-403 KVAADKLCDQNWSA
+403 KVAADSLCEINWSA
-417 STIKPLLDKIADPN
+417 STIKPLLDKVADPE

-437 LEEGFGLNGKE
+437 LEDGFGLNGKE

-485 IKKLQEILSNQSRL
+485 IKALQEILNNKSRL
-499 VEVVKEELIEIK
+499 VEVVKEELNEIK
-511 ENFGDERRTE
+511 DNFGDERRTE

-625 LEEDEKVT
+625 LDEDEKVT
-633 SFLPVDEYKED
+633 SFLPVDEYKD
-644 HFIIMATKNGVVKK
+644 GHFIIMATKNGVVKK
-658 TALTAFKKKYA
+658 TALTAFQKKYA

-677 DEGDKLISTIITN
+677 DEGDKLIGTIITDGTN
-690 GKDEVCLASETGKAI
+690 EVCLASQSGKAI
-705 RFKESDVRAMG
+705 RFLESDVRAMG
-716 RSTRGVKGMNINK
+716 RSTRGVRGMNIAK
-729 TDRVI
+729 TDKVI

-741 DAKLL
+741 EAKLL

-783 MVAAVQVLD
+783 MVAAEQVLD

-800 NKGTMIRTNVNQISV
+800 NKGTMIRTKVDQISV

-824 VVKTREAEM
+824 VVTTREAEM

-846 EESS
+846 E

>member
-1 MQEFAKEVLS
+1 
-11 VDIKE
+11 
-16 ELKKSYL
+16 
-23 DYAMSVIVGR
+23 MSVIVGR

-42 KPVHRRILYA
+42 KPVHRRILFA

-146 SPNYDGTEDIPDVLP
+146 SPNYDGTEDVPDVLP

-190 VLDACFYI
+190 VLDACLHI

-210 KIVKGPDFPLG
+210 KIIKGPDFPLG

-248 IEQMKAGKEA
+248 VEEMKGGKEA

-279 LVKDKKLEGIG
+279 LVKEKKLEGIG

-303 VIELK
+303 VVELK

-338 DGKPQI
+338 NGKPQL
-344 CNLQQLLNI
+344 CNLEQLLNI

-373 KERGHVVEGL
+373 KERGHIVEGL

-403 KVAADKLCDQNWSA
+403 KVAADKLCERSWSA
-417 STIKPLLDKIADPN
+417 LTVKPLLDKVADPD

-437 LEEGFGLNGKE
+437 LEKGFGLNGKG

-485 IKKLQEILSNQSRL
+485 IKELQEILSNKSRL
-499 VEVVKEELIEIK
+499 IEVVKDELFEIK
-511 ENFGDERRTE
+511 KNFGDGRRTE

-633 SFLPVDEYKED
+633 SFLPVDEYKEG

-658 TALTAFKKKYA
+658 TALTAFQKRYA

-677 DEGDKLISTIITN
+677 DEGDKLIGTIITG

-716 RSTRGVKGMNINK
+716 RSTRGVKGMNISKN
-729 TDRVI
+729 DRVI

-752 YGKRTNISEF
+752 YGKRTDISEF

-783 MVAAVQVLD
+783 MVAAVQVID

-800 NKGTMIRTNVNQISV
+800 NKGTMIRTKVDQISV

-824 VVKTREAEM
+824 VVTTREAEM

>member
-1 MQEFAKEVLS
+1 VQEFAKEVLS
-11 VDIKE
+11 VDIKD

-23 DYAMSVIVGR
+23 DYAMSVIIGR

-52 MHKLSNTYNKPNKK
+52 MHKLSNTHNKPNKK

-78 HPHGDT
+78 HPHGDS

-103 IQGQGN
+103 IEGQGN

-168 INGSSGIA
+168 VNGSSGIA

-190 VLDACFYI
+190 VIDACFYI
-198 LDNPDASVDDLI
+198 LDNPKATVDDLI

-221 GIITGIDG
+221 GIITGIEG

-237 QGKVYVRGKTA
+237 QGKVYVRGKTS
-248 IEQMKAGKEA
+248 IEEIKGNKEA

-266 MVNKARMLERIAE
+266 QVNKAKMLERIAE

-303 VIELK
+303 VVELK
-308 KGEVPEVVL
+308 KGEVAEVVL
-317 NNLIKHSQ
+317 NNLIKNTQ

-338 DGKPQI
+338 DNKPQL
-344 CNLQQLLNI
+344 CNLEQLLNI

-366 LYELRQA
+366 LYELKQA

-383 IVAIANIDEVI
+383 IVAIANIDEII

-403 KVAADKLCDQNWSA
+403 KVAADKLCEKDWSA
-417 STIKPLLDKIADPN
+417 ITIKPLLDKVSDPD

-437 LEEGFGLNGKE
+437 LEKGFGVKGSK

-478 YEELVKQ
+478 YQELVKQ
-485 IKKLQEILSNQSRL
+485 IKELQEILSNEKRL
-499 VEVVKEELIEIK
+499 IKVVKEELTEIK
-511 ENFGDERRTE
+511 DAFGDERRTK
-521 IIERR
+521 IIEKR

-552 QQLAEYR
+552 QQLVEYR

-599 VHWLEIYKLPVM
+599 VHWLEIYKLPIM
-611 SRTAKGRPISNVLP
+611 GRTAKGRPISNVLP
-625 LEEDEKVT
+625 LDEDERVT
-633 SFLPVDEYKED
+633 SFLPVDEYKD
-644 HFIIMATKNGVVKK
+644 GHFILMATKNGVVKK
-658 TALTAFKKKYA
+658 TALTAFEKKYA
-669 PGLRAINL
+669 PGLKAINL
-677 DEGDKLISTIITN
+677 DEGDRLIGTIITD
-690 GKDEVCLASETGKAI
+690 GKDEVCLASRSGKAI
-705 RFKESDVRAMG
+705 RFKETDVRPMG

-729 TDRVI
+729 EDKVI
-734 SMIKVIP
+734 SIIKVNP
-741 DAKLL
+741 DSNLL

-762 SGQKRGGKGVIALNT
+762 GGQKRGGKGVIALNT
-777 STRNGK
+777 SDRNGM

-800 NKGTMIRTNVNQISV
+800 NKGTLIRTQVDQISV

-824 VVKTREAEM
+824 VVSTREDER

-846 EESS
+846 E

>member
-1 MQEFAKEVLS
+1 MQDFAKEVLS
-11 VDIKE
+11 VDVKD

-23 DYAMSVIVGR
+23 DYAMSVIIGR

-52 MHKLSNTYNKPNKK
+52 MHKLSNTYNKPYKK
-66 SARVVGDVIGKY
+66 SARVVGEVIGKY

-89 IVRMTQD
+89 IVRMAQN

-103 IQGQGN
+103 VEGQGN

-161 TRIPNLL
+161 TRVPNLL

-176 VGMATNIPPHNLTE
+176 VGMATNIPPHNATE
-190 VLDACFYI
+190 ILDACIHI
-198 LDNPDASVDDLI
+198 LDNPSCTIEDLL

-237 QGKVYVRGKTA
+237 QGKVYTRAKTSF
-248 IEQMKAGKEA
+248 EQIKGGKEA
-258 IIITEIPF
+258 IVITEIPF

-279 LVKDKKLEGIG
+279 LVKEKKLEGIG
-290 EIRDESDKDGMRV
+290 EIRDESDKDGIRA

-317 NNLIKHSQ
+317 NNLFKNSQ

-338 DGKPQI
+338 DGRPKL
-344 CNLQQLLNI
+344 CNLEELLNI
-353 FLDHRKDVITNRS
+353 FLEHRKTVVTNRS
-366 LYELRQA
+366 LFELRQA

-394 EIIKKSENS
+394 DIIKKSENV
-403 KVAADKLCDQNWSA
+403 KVASEKLCERDWSA
-417 STIKPLLDKIADPN
+417 DTIKPLLDKVADPD

-437 LEEGFGLNGKE
+437 LEKGFGLNGKK
-448 YKLSL
+448 YKLSV

-463 LSRLTALETDKLNEE
+463 LSRLTALETDKLKEE
-478 YEELVKQ
+478 YEEL
-485 IKKLQEILSNQSRL
+485 IKEIKRLQEILSTESVL
-499 VEVVKEELIEIK
+499 VKVVKKELEEIK
-511 ENFGDERRTE
+511 SDFGDERRTE
-521 IIERR
+521 IIEKR

-574 EEDFIKQVLVLNTHV
+574 DEDFIKQVLVLNTHV

-625 LEEDEKVT
+625 LEEDERVT
-633 SFLPVDEYKED
+633 SFLPVDEYKD
-644 HFIIMATKNGVVKK
+644 GHYILMATRNGVVKK
-658 TALTAFKKKYA
+658 TVLKAFEKKYA

-677 DEGDKLISTIITN
+677 DDGDKLIGTVITN
-690 GKDEVCLASETGKAI
+690 GSDEICLASESGKAI
-705 RFKESDVRAMG
+705 RFDETDVRPMG
-716 RSTRGVKGMNINK
+716 RSTRGVKGMNIHK
-729 TDRVI
+729 EDKVI
-734 SMIKVIP
+734 SIMKVIP
-741 DAKLL
+741 EAKLL
-746 TLSENG
+746 TISQNG

-777 STRNGK
+777 SQRNGK
-783 MVAAVQVLD
+783 MIAAVQVID

-800 NKGTMIRTNVNQISV
+800 NRGTLIRTQVDQISV

-824 VVKTREAEM
+824 VVSTRDEES
-833 LVDAVGFKESLDE
+833 LVDAVGFKETLDE
-846 EESS
+846 E

>member
-42 KPVHRRILYA
+42 KPVHRRILFA

-168 INGSSGIA
+168 VNGSSGIA

-190 VLDACFYI
+190 VLDACLHI
-198 LDNPDASVDDLI
+198 LDNPDSTVDDLI

-229 IEQAYRTG
+229 IEQAYKTG
-237 QGKVYVRGKTA
+237 QGKVYVRGKTSF
-248 IEQMKAGKEA
+248 EEMKGGKEA

-303 VIELK
+303 VVELK

-338 DGKPQI
+338 DGKPQL
-344 CNLQQLLNI
+344 CNLQELLNI
-353 FLDHRKDVITNRS
+353 FLNHRKEVITNRS

-373 KERGHVVEGL
+373 KERGHIVEGL

-403 KVAADKLCDQNWSA
+403 KVAADKLCERKWSA
-417 STIKPLLDKIADPN
+417 ETIKPLLDKVDDAD

-437 LEEGFGLNGKE
+437 LEEGFGLMGKE

-485 IKKLQEILSNQSRL
+485 IKALQEILNNESRL
-499 VEVVKEELIEIK
+499 VEVVKEELTEIK
-511 ENFGDERRTE
+511 DNFGDERRTE

-625 LEEDEKVT
+625 LDEDEKVT
-633 SFLPVDEYKED
+633 SFLPVEEYKEG

-658 TALTAFKKKYA
+658 TALTAFQKKYA

-677 DEGDKLISTIITN
+677 DEGDRLIGTIITDGSN
-690 GKDEVCLASETGKAI
+690 EVCLASESGKAI
-705 RFKESDVRAMG
+705 RFSETDVRAMG
-716 RSTRGVKGMNINK
+716 RSTRGVRGMNIAKNDK
-729 TDRVI
+729 VI
-734 SMIKVIP
+734 SMIKVNP
-741 DAKLL
+741 ESKLL

-752 YGKRTNISEF
+752 YGKRTDISEF

-783 MVAAVQVLD
+783 MVAAEQVLD

-800 NKGTMIRTNVNQISV
+800 NKGTMIRTKVDQISV

-824 VVKTREAEM
+824 VVTTREAEM

-846 EESS
+846 E

>member
-11 VDIKE
+11 VDIKD

-23 DYAMSVIVGR
+23 DYAMSVIIGR

-52 MHKLSNTYNKPNKK
+52 MHKLSNTHNKPNKK

-78 HPHGDT
+78 HPHGDS

-103 IQGQGN
+103 IEGQGN

-168 INGSSGIA
+168 VNGSSGIA

-190 VLDACFYI
+190 VIDACFYI
-198 LDNPDASVDDLI
+198 LDNPKATVDDLI

-221 GIITGIDG
+221 GIITGIEG

-237 QGKVYVRGKTA
+237 QGKVYVRGKTS
-248 IEQMKAGKEA
+248 IEEIKGNKEA

-266 MVNKARMLERIAE
+266 QVNKAKMLERIAE

-303 VIELK
+303 VVELK
-308 KGEVPEVVL
+308 KGEVAEVVL
-317 NNLIKHSQ
+317 NNLIKNTQ

-338 DGKPQI
+338 DNKPQI
-344 CNLQQLLNI
+344 CNLEQLLNI

-366 LYELRQA
+366 LYELKQA

-383 IVAIANIDEVI
+383 IVAIANIDEII

-403 KVAADKLCDQNWSA
+403 KVAADKLCEKDWSA
-417 STIKPLLDKIADPN
+417 ITIKPLLDKVSDPD

-437 LEEGFGLNGKE
+437 LEKGFGVKGSK

-478 YEELVKQ
+478 YQELVKQ
-485 IKKLQEILSNQSRL
+485 IKELQEILSNEKRL
-499 VEVVKEELIEIK
+499 IKVVKEELTEIK
-511 ENFGDERRTE
+511 DAFGDERRTK
-521 IIERR
+521 IIEKR

-599 VHWLEIYKLPVM
+599 VHWLEIYKLPIM
-611 SRTAKGRPISNVLP
+611 GRTAKGRPISNVLP
-625 LEEDEKVT
+625 LDEDERVT
-633 SFLPVDEYKED
+633 SFLPVDEYKD
-644 HFIIMATKNGVVKK
+644 GHFILMATKNGVVKK
-658 TALTAFKKKYA
+658 TALTAFEKKYA
-669 PGLRAINL
+669 PGLKAINL
-677 DEGDKLISTIITN
+677 DDGDRLIGTIITD
-690 GKDEVCLASETGKAI
+690 GKDEVCLASRSGKAI
-705 RFKESDVRAMG
+705 RFKETDVRPMG

-729 TDRVI
+729 EDKVI
-734 SMIKVIP
+734 SIIKVNP
-741 DAKLL
+741 DSNLL

-762 SGQKRGGKGVIALNT
+762 GGQKRGGKGVIALNT
-777 STRNGK
+777 SDRNGM

-800 NKGTMIRTNVNQISV
+800 NKGTLIRTQVDQISV

-824 VVKTREAEM
+824 VVSTREDER

-846 EESS
+846 E

>member
-1 MQEFAKEVLS
+1 MQDFAKEVLS
-11 VDIKE
+11 VDVKD

-23 DYAMSVIVGR
+23 DYAMSVIIGR

-52 MHKLSNTYNKPNKK
+52 MHKLSNTYNKPYKK
-66 SARVVGDVIGKY
+66 SARVVGEVIGKY

-89 IVRMTQD
+89 IVRMAQN

-103 IQGQGN
+103 VEGQGN

-161 TRIPNLL
+161 TRVPNLL

-176 VGMATNIPPHNLTE
+176 VGMATNIPPHNATE
-190 VLDACFYI
+190 ILDACIHI
-198 LDNPDASVDDLI
+198 LDNPSCTIEDLL

-237 QGKVYVRGKTA
+237 QGKVYTRAKTSF
-248 IEQMKAGKEA
+248 EQIKGGKEA
-258 IIITEIPF
+258 IVITEIPF

-279 LVKDKKLEGIG
+279 LVKEKKLEGIG
-290 EIRDESDKDGMRV
+290 EIRDESDKDGIRA

-317 NNLIKHSQ
+317 NNLFKNSQ

-338 DGKPQI
+338 DGRPKL
-344 CNLQQLLNI
+344 CNLEELLNI
-353 FLDHRKDVITNRS
+353 FLEHRKTVVTNSS
-366 LYELRQA
+366 LFELRQA

-394 EIIKKSENS
+394 DIIKKSENV
-403 KVAADKLCDQNWSA
+403 KVASEKLCERDWSA
-417 STIKPLLDKIADPN
+417 DTIKPLLDKVADPD

-437 LEEGFGLNGKE
+437 LEKGFGLNGKK
-448 YKLSL
+448 YKLSV

-463 LSRLTALETDKLNEE
+463 LSRLTALETDKLKEE
-478 YEELVKQ
+478 YEEL
-485 IKKLQEILSNQSRL
+485 IKEIKRLQEILSTESVL
-499 VEVVKEELIEIK
+499 VKVVKKELEEIK
-511 ENFGDERRTE
+511 SDFGDERRTE
-521 IIERR
+521 IIEKR

-574 EEDFIKQVLVLNTHV
+574 DEDFIKQVLVLNTHV

-625 LEEDEKVT
+625 LEEDERVT
-633 SFLPVDEYKED
+633 SFLPVDEYKD
-644 HFIIMATKNGVVKK
+644 GHYILMATRNGVVKK
-658 TALTAFKKKYA
+658 TVLKAFEKKYA

-677 DEGDKLISTIITN
+677 DDGDKLIGTVITD
-690 GKDEVCLASETGKAI
+690 GSDEICLASESGKAI
-705 RFKESDVRAMG
+705 RFNETDVRPMG
-716 RSTRGVKGMNINK
+716 RSTRGVKGMNIHK
-729 TDRVI
+729 EDKVI
-734 SMIKVIP
+734 SIMKVIP
-741 DAKLL
+741 EAKLL
-746 TLSENG
+746 TISQNG

-777 STRNGK
+777 SQRNGK
-783 MVAAVQVLD
+783 MIAAVQVID

-800 NKGTMIRTNVNQISV
+800 NRGTLIRTQVDQISV

-824 VVKTREAEM
+824 VVSTRDEES
-833 LVDAVGFKESLDE
+833 LVDAVGFKETLDE
-846 EESS
+846 E

>member
-1 MQEFAKEVLS
+1 MQDFAKEVLS
-11 VDIKE
+11 VDVKD

-23 DYAMSVIVGR
+23 DYAMSVIIGR

-52 MHKLSNTYNKPNKK
+52 MHKLSNTYNKPYKK
-66 SARVVGDVIGKY
+66 SARVVGEVIGKY

-89 IVRMTQD
+89 IVRMAQN

-103 IQGQGN
+103 VEGQGN

-161 TRIPNLL
+161 TRVPNLL

-176 VGMATNIPPHNLTE
+176 VGMATNIPPHNATE
-190 VLDACFYI
+190 ILDACIHI
-198 LDNPDASVDDLI
+198 LDNPSCTIEDLL

-237 QGKVYVRGKTA
+237 QGKVYTRAKTSF
-248 IEQMKAGKEA
+248 EQIKGGKEA
-258 IIITEIPF
+258 IVITEIPF

-279 LVKDKKLEGIG
+279 LVKEKKLEGIG
-290 EIRDESDKDGMRV
+290 EIRDESDKDGIRA

-317 NNLIKHSQ
+317 NNLFKNTQ

-338 DGKPQI
+338 DGRPKL
-344 CNLQQLLNI
+344 CNLEELLNI
-353 FLDHRKDVITNRS
+353 FLEHRKTVVTNRS
-366 LYELRQA
+366 LFELRQA

-394 EIIKKSENS
+394 DIIKKSENV
-403 KVAADKLCDQNWSA
+403 KVASEKLCERDWSA
-417 STIKPLLDKIADPN
+417 DTIKPLLDKVADPD

-437 LEEGFGLNGKE
+437 LEKGFGLNGKK
-448 YKLSL
+448 YKLSV

-463 LSRLTALETDKLNEE
+463 LSRLTALETDKLKEE
-478 YEELVKQ
+478 YEEL
-485 IKKLQEILSNQSRL
+485 IKEIKRLQEILSTESVL
-499 VEVVKEELIEIK
+499 VKVVKKELEEIK
-511 ENFGDERRTE
+511 SDFGDERRTE
-521 IIERR
+521 IIEKR

-574 EEDFIKQVLVLNTHV
+574 DEDFIKQVLVLNTHV

-625 LEEDEKVT
+625 LEDDERVT
-633 SFLPVDEYKED
+633 SFLPVDEYKD
-644 HFIIMATKNGVVKK
+644 GHYILMATRNGIVKK
-658 TALTAFKKKYA
+658 TVLKAFEKKYA

-677 DEGDKLISTIITN
+677 DDGDKLIGTVITN
-690 GKDEVCLASETGKAI
+690 GSDEICLASESGKAI
-705 RFKESDVRAMG
+705 RFNETDVRPMG
-716 RSTRGVKGMNINK
+716 RSTRGVKGMNIHK
-729 TDRVI
+729 EDKVI
-734 SMIKVIP
+734 SIMKVIP
-741 DAKLL
+741 EAKLL
-746 TLSENG
+746 TISQNG

-777 STRNGK
+777 SKRNGK
-783 MVAAVQVLD
+783 MIAAVQVID

-800 NKGTMIRTNVNQISV
+800 NRGTLIRTQVDQISV

-824 VVKTREAEM
+824 VVSTRDEES
-833 LVDAVGFKESLDE
+833 LVDAVGFKETLDE
-846 EESS
+846 E

>member
-1 MQEFAKEVLS
+1 MQDFAKEVLS
-11 VDIKE
+11 VDVKD

-23 DYAMSVIVGR
+23 DYAMSVIIGR

-52 MHKLSNTYNKPNKK
+52 MHKLSNTYNKPYKK
-66 SARVVGDVIGKY
+66 SARVVGEVIGKY

-89 IVRMTQD
+89 IVRMAQN

-103 IQGQGN
+103 VEGQGN

-161 TRIPNLL
+161 TRVPNLL

-176 VGMATNIPPHNLTE
+176 VGMATNIPPHNATE
-190 VLDACFYI
+190 ILDACIHI
-198 LDNPDASVDDLI
+198 LDNPSCTIEDLL

-237 QGKVYVRGKTA
+237 QGKVYTRAKTSF
-248 IEQMKAGKEA
+248 EQIKGGKEA
-258 IIITEIPF
+258 IVITEIPF

-279 LVKDKKLEGIG
+279 LVKEKKLEGIG
-290 EIRDESDKDGMRV
+290 EIRDESDKDGIRA

-317 NNLIKHSQ
+317 NNLFKNSQ

-338 DGKPQI
+338 DGRPKL
-344 CNLQQLLNI
+344 CNLEELLNI
-353 FLDHRKDVITNRS
+353 FLEHRKTVVTNRS
-366 LYELRQA
+366 LFELRQA

-394 EIIKKSENS
+394 DIIKKSENV
-403 KVAADKLCDQNWSA
+403 KVASEKLCERDWSA
-417 STIKPLLDKIADPN
+417 DTIKPLLDKVPDPD

-437 LEEGFGLNGKE
+437 LEKGFGLNGKK
-448 YKLSL
+448 YKLSV

-463 LSRLTALETDKLNEE
+463 LSRLTALETDKLKEE
-478 YEELVKQ
+478 YEEL
-485 IKKLQEILSNQSRL
+485 IKEIKRLQEILSTESVL
-499 VEVVKEELIEIK
+499 VKVVKKELEEIK
-511 ENFGDERRTE
+511 SDFGDERRTE
-521 IIERR
+521 IIEKR

-574 EEDFIKQVLVLNTHV
+574 DEDFIKQVLVLNTHV

-625 LEEDEKVT
+625 LEDDERVT
-633 SFLPVDEYKED
+633 SFLPVDEYKD
-644 HFIIMATKNGVVKK
+644 GHYILMATRNGVVKK
-658 TALTAFKKKYA
+658 TVLKAFEKKYA

-677 DEGDKLISTIITN
+677 DDGDKLIGTVITD
-690 GKDEVCLASETGKAI
+690 GSDEICLASESGKAI
-705 RFKESDVRAMG
+705 RFNETDVRPMG
-716 RSTRGVKGMNINK
+716 RSTRGVKGMNIHK
-729 TDRVI
+729 EDKVI
-734 SMIKVIP
+734 SIMKVIP
-741 DAKLL
+741 EAKLL
-746 TLSENG
+746 TISQNG

-777 STRNGK
+777 SQRNGK
-783 MVAAVQVLD
+783 MIAAVQVID

-800 NKGTMIRTNVNQISV
+800 NRGTLIRTQVDQISV

-824 VVKTREAEM
+824 VVSTRDEES
-833 LVDAVGFKESLDE
+833 LVDAVGFKETLDE
-846 EESS
+846 E

>member
-1 MQEFAKEVLS
+1 MQDFAKEVIS
-11 VDIKE
+11 VDVKD

-23 DYAMSVIVGR
+23 DYAMSVIIGR

-52 MHKLSNTYNKPNKK
+52 MHKLSNTYNKPYKK
-66 SARVVGDVIGKY
+66 SARVVGEVIGKY
-78 HPHGDT
+78 HPHGDS

-89 IVRMTQD
+89 IVRMAQN

-103 IQGQGN
+103 VEGQGN

-161 TRIPNLL
+161 TRVPNLL

-176 VGMATNIPPHNLTE
+176 VGMATNIPPHNATE
-190 VLDACFYI
+190 VLDACIHI
-198 LDNPDASVDDLI
+198 LDNPSCTIEDLL

-237 QGKVYVRGKTA
+237 QGKVYTRAKTSFEE
-248 IEQMKAGKEA
+248 IKGGKEA
-258 IIITEIPF
+258 IVITEIPF

-279 LVKDKKLEGIG
+279 LVKEKKLEGIG
-290 EIRDESDKDGMRV
+290 EIRDESDKDGIRA

-317 NNLIKHSQ
+317 NNLFKNSQ
-325 LEQVFGINNVVLV
+325 LEQVFGINNVVLI
-338 DGKPQI
+338 DGRPKL
-344 CNLQQLLNI
+344 CNLEELLRI
-353 FLDHRKDVITNRS
+353 FLDHRKTVVTNRS
-366 LYELRQA
+366 SFELRQA

-394 EIIKKSENS
+394 DIIKKSENV
-403 KVAADKLCDQNWSA
+403 KAASEKLCDRDWSA
-417 STIKPLLDKIADPN
+417 DTIKPLLDKVADPD

-437 LEEGFGLNGKE
+437 LEKGFGLNGKK
-448 YKLSL
+448 YKLSV

-463 LSRLTALETDKLNEE
+463 LSRLTALETDKLKEE
-478 YEELVKQ
+478 YEEL
-485 IKKLQEILSNQSRL
+485 IKEIKRLQEILSTESVL
-499 VEVVKEELIEIK
+499 VKVVKKELEEIK
-511 ENFGDERRTE
+511 SDFGDERRTE
-521 IIERR
+521 IIEKR

-574 EEDFIKQVLVLNTHV
+574 DEDFIKQVLVLNTHV

-625 LEEDEKVT
+625 LEDDERVT
-633 SFLPVDEYKED
+633 SFLPVDEYKD
-644 HFIIMATKNGVVKK
+644 GHYILMATRNGVVKK
-658 TALTAFKKKYA
+658 TVLKAFEKKYA

-677 DEGDKLISTIITN
+677 DDGDKLIGTVITD
-690 GKDEVCLASETGKAI
+690 GSDEICLASESGKAI
-705 RFKESDVRAMG
+705 RFNETDVRPMG
-716 RSTRGVKGMNINK
+716 RSTRGVKGMNIHK
-729 TDRVI
+729 EDKVI
-734 SMIKVIP
+734 SIMKVIP
-741 DAKLL
+741 EAKLL
-746 TLSENG
+746 TISQNG

-777 STRNGK
+777 SQRNGK
-783 MVAAVQVLD
+783 MIAAVQVID

-800 NKGTMIRTNVNQISV
+800 NRGTLIRTQVDQISV

-824 VVKTREAEM
+824 VVSTRDEES
-833 LVDAVGFKESLDE
+833 LVDAVGFKETLDE
-846 EESS
+846 E

>member
-1 MQEFAKEVLS
+1 MQDFAKEVLS
-11 VDIKE
+11 VDVKD

-23 DYAMSVIVGR
+23 DYAMSVIIGR

-52 MHKLSNTYNKPNKK
+52 MHKLSNTYNKPYKK
-66 SARVVGDVIGKY
+66 SARVVGEVIGKY

-89 IVRMTQD
+89 IVRMAQN

-103 IQGQGN
+103 VEGQGN

-161 TRIPNLL
+161 TRVPNLL

-176 VGMATNIPPHNLTE
+176 VGMATNIPPHNATE
-190 VLDACFYI
+190 ILDACIHI
-198 LDNPDASVDDLI
+198 LDNPSCTIEDLL

-237 QGKVYVRGKTA
+237 QGKVYTRAKTSF
-248 IEQMKAGKEA
+248 EQIKGGKEA
-258 IIITEIPF
+258 IVITEIPF

-279 LVKDKKLEGIG
+279 LVKEKKLEGIG
-290 EIRDESDKDGMRV
+290 EIRDESDKDGIRA

-317 NNLIKHSQ
+317 NNLFKNSQ

-338 DGKPQI
+338 DGRPKL
-344 CNLQQLLNI
+344 CNLEELLNI
-353 FLDHRKDVITNRS
+353 FLEHRKTVVTNRS
-366 LYELRQA
+366 LFELRQA

-394 EIIKKSENS
+394 DIIKKSENV
-403 KVAADKLCDQNWSA
+403 KVASEKLCERDWSA
-417 STIKPLLDKIADPN
+417 DTIKPLLDKVADPD

-437 LEEGFGLNGKE
+437 LEKGFGLNGKK
-448 YKLSL
+448 YKLSV

-463 LSRLTALETDKLNEE
+463 LSRLTALETDKLKEE
-478 YEELVKQ
+478 YEEL
-485 IKKLQEILSNQSRL
+485 IKEIKRLQEILSTESVL
-499 VEVVKEELIEIK
+499 VKVVKKELEEIK
-511 ENFGDERRTE
+511 SDFGDERRTE
-521 IIERR
+521 IIEKR

-574 EEDFIKQVLVLNTHV
+574 DEDFIKQVLILNTHV

-625 LEEDEKVT
+625 LEDDERVT
-633 SFLPVDEYKED
+633 SFLPVDEYKD
-644 HFIIMATKNGVVKK
+644 GHYILMATRNGVVKK
-658 TALTAFKKKYA
+658 TVLKAFEKKYA

-677 DEGDKLISTIITN
+677 DDGDKLIGTVITN
-690 GKDEVCLASETGKAI
+690 GSDEICLASESGKAI
-705 RFKESDVRAMG
+705 RFNETDVRPMG
-716 RSTRGVKGMNINK
+716 RSTRGVKGMNIHK
-729 TDRVI
+729 EDKVI
-734 SMIKVIP
+734 SIMKVIP
-741 DAKLL
+741 EAKLL
-746 TLSENG
+746 TISQNG

-777 STRNGK
+777 SQRNGK
-783 MVAAVQVLD
+783 MIAAVQVID

-800 NKGTMIRTNVNQISV
+800 NRGTLIRTQVDQISV

-824 VVKTREAEM
+824 VVSTRDEES
-833 LVDAVGFKESLDE
+833 LVDAVGFKETLDE
-846 EESS
+846 E

>member
-1 MQEFAKEVLS
+1 MQDFAKEVLS
-11 VDIKE
+11 VDVKD

-23 DYAMSVIVGR
+23 DYAMSVIIGR

-52 MHKLSNTYNKPNKK
+52 MHKLSNTYNKPYKK
-66 SARVVGDVIGKY
+66 SARVVGEVIGKY

-89 IVRMTQD
+89 IVRMAQH

-103 IQGQGN
+103 VEGQGN

-161 TRIPNLL
+161 TRVPNLL

-176 VGMATNIPPHNLTE
+176 VGMATNIPPHNATE
-190 VLDACFYI
+190 ILDACIHI
-198 LDNPDASVDDLI
+198 LDNPSCTIEDLL

-237 QGKVYVRGKTA
+237 QGKVYTRAKTSF
-248 IEQMKAGKEA
+248 EQIKGGKEA
-258 IIITEIPF
+258 IVITEIPF

-279 LVKDKKLEGIG
+279 LVKEKKLEGIG
-290 EIRDESDKDGMRV
+290 EIRDESDKDGIRV

-317 NNLIKHSQ
+317 NNLFKNSQ

-338 DGKPQI
+338 DGRPKL
-344 CNLQQLLNI
+344 CNLEELLNI
-353 FLDHRKDVITNRS
+353 FLEHRKTVVTNRS
-366 LYELRQA
+366 LFELRQA

-394 EIIKKSENS
+394 DIIKKSENV
-403 KVAADKLCDQNWSA
+403 KVASEKLCERDWSA
-417 STIKPLLDKIADPN
+417 DTIKPLLDKVADPD

-437 LEEGFGLNGKE
+437 LEKGFGLNGKK
-448 YKLSL
+448 YKLSV

-463 LSRLTALETDKLNEE
+463 LSRLTALETDKLKEE
-478 YEELVKQ
+478 YEEL
-485 IKKLQEILSNQSRL
+485 IKEIKRLQEILSTESVL
-499 VEVVKEELIEIK
+499 VKVVKKELEEIK
-511 ENFGDERRTE
+511 SDFGDERRTE
-521 IIERR
+521 IIEKR

-574 EEDFIKQVLVLNTHV
+574 DEDFIKQVLVLNTHV

-625 LEEDEKVT
+625 LEDDERVT
-633 SFLPVDEYKED
+633 SFLPVDEYKD
-644 HFIIMATKNGVVKK
+644 GHYILMATRNGVVKK
-658 TALTAFKKKYA
+658 TVLKAFEKKYA

-677 DEGDKLISTIITN
+677 DDGDKLIGTVITN
-690 GKDEVCLASETGKAI
+690 GSDEICLASESGKAI
-705 RFKESDVRAMG
+705 RFNETDVRPMG
-716 RSTRGVKGMNINK
+716 RSTRGVKGMNIHK
-729 TDRVI
+729 EDKVI
-734 SMIKVIP
+734 SIMKVIP
-741 DAKLL
+741 EAKLL
-746 TLSENG
+746 TISQNG

-777 STRNGK
+777 SQRNGK
-783 MVAAVQVLD
+783 MIAAVQVID

-800 NKGTMIRTNVNQISV
+800 NRGTLIRTQVDQISV

-824 VVKTREAEM
+824 VVSTRDEES
-833 LVDAVGFKESLDE
+833 LVDAVGFKETLDE
-846 EESS
+846 E

>member
-1 MQEFAKEVLS
+1 MQDFAKEVLS
-11 VDIKE
+11 VDVKD

-23 DYAMSVIVGR
+23 DYAMSVIIGR

-52 MHKLSNTYNKPNKK
+52 MHKLSNTYNKPYKK
-66 SARVVGDVIGKY
+66 SARVVGEVIGKY

-89 IVRMTQD
+89 IVRMAQN

-103 IQGQGN
+103 VEGQGN

-161 TRIPNLL
+161 TRVPNLL

-176 VGMATNIPPHNLTE
+176 VGMATNIPPHNATE
-190 VLDACFYI
+190 ILDACIHI
-198 LDNPDASVDDLI
+198 LDNPSCTIEDLL

-237 QGKVYVRGKTA
+237 QGKVYTRAKTSF
-248 IEQMKAGKEA
+248 EQIKGGKEA
-258 IIITEIPF
+258 IVITEIPF

-279 LVKDKKLEGIG
+279 LVKEKKLEGIG
-290 EIRDESDKDGMRV
+290 EIRDESDKDGIRA

-317 NNLIKHSQ
+317 NNLFKNSQ

-338 DGKPQI
+338 DGRPKL
-344 CNLQQLLNI
+344 CNLEELLNI
-353 FLDHRKDVITNRS
+353 FLEHRKTVVTNRS
-366 LYELRQA
+366 LFELRQA

-394 EIIKKSENS
+394 DIIKKSENV
-403 KVAADKLCDQNWSA
+403 KVASEKLCERDWSA
-417 STIKPLLDKIADPN
+417 DTIKPLLDKVADPD

-437 LEEGFGLNGKE
+437 LEKGFGLNGKK
-448 YKLSL
+448 YKLSV

-463 LSRLTALETDKLNEE
+463 LSRLTALETDKLKEE
-478 YEELVKQ
+478 YEEL
-485 IKKLQEILSNQSRL
+485 IKEIKRLQEILSTESVL
-499 VEVVKEELIEIK
+499 VRVVKKELEEIK
-511 ENFGDERRTE
+511 SDFGDERRTE
-521 IIERR
+521 IIEKR

-574 EEDFIKQVLVLNTHV
+574 DEDFIKQVLVLNTHV

-625 LEEDEKVT
+625 LEDDERVT
-633 SFLPVDEYKED
+633 SFLPVDEYKD
-644 HFIIMATKNGVVKK
+644 GHYILMATRNGVVKK
-658 TALTAFKKKYA
+658 TVLKAFEKKYA

-677 DEGDKLISTIITN
+677 DDGDKLIGTVITD
-690 GKDEVCLASETGKAI
+690 GSDEICLASESGKAI
-705 RFKESDVRAMG
+705 RFNETDVRPMG
-716 RSTRGVKGMNINK
+716 RSTRGVKGMNIHK
-729 TDRVI
+729 EDKVI
-734 SMIKVIP
+734 SIMKVIP
-741 DAKLL
+741 EAKLL
-746 TLSENG
+746 TISQNG

-777 STRNGK
+777 SQRNGK
-783 MVAAVQVLD
+783 MIAAVQVID

-800 NKGTMIRTNVNQISV
+800 NRGTLIRTQVDQISV

-824 VVKTREAEM
+824 VVSTRDEES
-833 LVDAVGFKESLDE
+833 LVDAVGFKETLDE
-846 EESS
+846 E

>member
-1 MQEFAKEVLS
+1 MQVQEFAKEVLS
-11 VDIKE
+11 VDIKD

-23 DYAMSVIVGR
+23 DYAMSVIIGR

-78 HPHGDT
+78 HPHGDS

-103 IQGQGN
+103 IEGQGN

-190 VLDACFYI
+190 VIDACLHI
-198 LDNPDASVDDLI
+198 LDNPDATIDDLI

-221 GIITGIDG
+221 GIITGIEG
-229 IEQAYRTG
+229 IEQAYKTG
-237 QGKVYVRGKTA
+237 QGKVYVRGKTS
-248 IEQMKAGKEA
+248 IEQIKGNKEA
-258 IIITEIPF
+258 IIVTEIPF

-308 KGEVPEVVL
+308 KGEVAEVVL
-317 NNLIKHSQ
+317 NNLIKNTQ

-338 DGKPQI
+338 DNKPQL
-344 CNLQQLLNI
+344 CNLEQLLNI
-353 FLDHRKDVITNRS
+353 FLDHRKEVITNRS
-366 LYELRQA
+366 LYELKQA
-373 KERGHVVEGL
+373 KERGHIVEGL
-383 IVAIANIDEVI
+383 IVAIANIDEII

-403 KVAADKLCDQNWSA
+403 KVAADKLCEREWSA
-417 STIKPLLDKIADPN
+417 KTIKPLLDKISDPD

-437 LEEGFGLNGKE
+437 LEKDFGIKGSK

-485 IKKLQEILSNQSRL
+485 IKELQEILSNEKRL
-499 VEVVKEELIEIK
+499 TKVVKEELIEIK
-511 ENFGDERRTE
+511 DNFGDERRTE
-521 IIERR
+521 IIEKR

-589 QVLCFTTKGK
+589 QVLCFTTAGK
-599 VHWLEIYKLPVM
+599 VHWLEIYKLPIM
-611 SRTAKGRPISNVLP
+611 GRTAKGRPISNVLP
-625 LEEDEKVT
+625 LDEDEKVT
-633 SFLPVDEYKED
+633 SFLPVDEYKD
-644 HFIIMATKNGVVKK
+644 GHFILMATKNGVVKK
-658 TALTAFKKKYA
+658 TALTAFAKKYA
-669 PGLRAINL
+669 PGLKAINL
-677 DEGDKLISTIITN
+677 DEGDRLIGTIITD
-690 GKDEVCLASETGKAI
+690 GKDEVCLASRSGKAI
-705 RFKESDVRAMG
+705 RFKETDVRPMG
-716 RSTRGVKGMNINK
+716 RSTRGVKGMNIGK
-729 TDRVI
+729 EDKVI
-734 SMIKVIP
+734 SIIKVNP
-741 DAKLL
+741 ESNLL

-762 SGQKRGGKGVIALNT
+762 GGQKRGGKGVIALNT
-777 STRNGK
+777 SDRNGM

-800 NKGTMIRTNVNQISV
+800 NKGTLIRTQVDQISV

-824 VVKTREAEM
+824 VVSTRENEK

-846 EESS
+846 EE

>member
-89 IVRMTQD
+89 IVRMPQD

-123 TEIRMQKITDQILA
+123 TEIRMEKITDQILA

-190 VLDACFYI
+190 VLDACLHI
-198 LDNPDASVDDLI
+198 LDNPESTVDDLL

-237 QGKVYVRGKTA
+237 QGKVYVRGKTSF
-248 IEQMKAGKEA
+248 EEMKGGKEA

-338 DGKPQI
+338 DGKPQL

-353 FLDHRKDVITNRS
+353 FLEHRKDVITNRS
-366 LYELRQA
+366 LFELRQA
-373 KERGHVVEGL
+373 KERGHIVEGL

-394 EIIKKSENS
+394 DIIKKSENS
-403 KVAADKLCDQNWSA
+403 KVAADSLCEINWSA
-417 STIKPLLDKIADPN
+417 STIKPLLDKVADPE

-437 LEEGFGLNGKE
+437 LEDGFGLNGKE

-485 IKKLQEILSNQSRL
+485 IKALQEILNNKSRL
-499 VEVVKEELIEIK
+499 VEVVKEELNEIK
-511 ENFGDERRTE
+511 DNFGDERRTE

-625 LEEDEKVT
+625 LDEDEKVT
-633 SFLPVDEYKED
+633 SFLPVDEYKD
-644 HFIIMATKNGVVKK
+644 GHFIIMATKNGVVKK
-658 TALTAFKKKYA
+658 TALTAFQKKYA

-677 DEGDKLISTIITN
+677 DEGDKLIGTIITDGTN
-690 GKDEVCLASETGKAI
+690 EVCLASQSGKAI
-705 RFKESDVRAMG
+705 RFLESDVRAMG
-716 RSTRGVKGMNINK
+716 RSTRGVRGMNIAK
-729 TDRVI
+729 TDKVI

-741 DAKLL
+741 EAKLL

-783 MVAAVQVLD
+783 MVAAEQVLD

-800 NKGTMIRTNVNQISV
+800 NKGTMIRTKVDQISV

-824 VVKTREAEM
+824 VVTTREAEM

-846 EESS
+846 E

>member
-1 MQEFAKEVLS
+1 
-11 VDIKE
+11 
-16 ELKKSYL
+16 
-23 DYAMSVIVGR
+23 MSVIIGR

-89 IVRMTQD
+89 IVRMTQN

-137 DIEKETVSY
+137 DIEKETVTY

-190 VLDACFYI
+190 VIDACLHI
-198 LDNPDASVDDLI
+198 LDNPETTVDDLL

-237 QGKVYVRGKTA
+237 QGKVYVRGKTS
-248 IEQMKAGKEA
+248 IEEVKGGKEA

-279 LVKDKKLEGIG
+279 QVKEKKLEGIG

-308 KGEVPEVVL
+308 KGEVAEVVL
-317 NNLIKHSQ
+317 NNLIKNSQ

-373 KERGHVVEGL
+373 KERGHIVEGL

-394 EIIKKSENS
+394 EIIKKSENT
-403 KVAADKLCDQNWSA
+403 KVAADKLCERNWSA
-417 STIKPLLDKIADPN
+417 ATIKPLLDKVADPD

-437 LEEGFGLNGKE
+437 LEDGFGLQGKD

-478 YEELVKQ
+478 YQELVEQ
-485 IKKLQEILSNQSRL
+485 IKALQEILSNKERL
-499 VEVVKEELIEIK
+499 TEVVKEELEEVK

-521 IIERR
+521 IIEKR

-574 EEDFIKQVLVLNTHV
+574 DEDFIKQVLVLNTHV

-611 SRTAKGRPISNVLP
+611 SVGRAHV
-625 LEEDEKVT
+625 
-633 SFLPVDEYKED
+633 
-644 HFIIMATKNGVVKK
+644 
-658 TALTAFKKKYA
+658 
-669 PGLRAINL
+669 
-677 DEGDKLISTIITN
+677 
-690 GKDEVCLASETGKAI
+690 
-705 RFKESDVRAMG
+705 
-716 RSTRGVKGMNINK
+716 
-729 TDRVI
+729 
-734 SMIKVIP
+734 
-741 DAKLL
+741 
-746 TLSENG
+746 
-752 YGKRTNISEF
+752 
-762 SGQKRGGKGVIALNT
+762 
-777 STRNGK
+777 
-783 MVAAVQVLD
+783 
-792 GDEVMLIG
+792 
-800 NKGTMIRTNVNQISV
+800 
-815 IGRNTQGVK
+815 
-824 VVKTREAEM
+824 
-833 LVDAVGFKESLDE
+833 
-846 EESS
+846 

>member
-1 MQEFAKEVLS
+1 MQDFAKEVLS
-11 VDIKE
+11 VDVKD

-23 DYAMSVIVGR
+23 DYAMSVIIRR

-52 MHKLSNTYNKPNKK
+52 MHKLSNTYNKPYKK
-66 SARVVGDVIGKY
+66 SARVVGEVIGKY

-89 IVRMTQD
+89 IVRMAQN

-103 IQGQGN
+103 VEGQGN

-161 TRIPNLL
+161 TRVPNLL

-176 VGMATNIPPHNLTE
+176 VGMATNIPPHNATE
-190 VLDACFYI
+190 ILDACIHI
-198 LDNPDASVDDLI
+198 LDNPSCTIEDLL

-237 QGKVYVRGKTA
+237 QGKVYTRAKTSF
-248 IEQMKAGKEA
+248 EQIKGGKEA
-258 IIITEIPF
+258 IVITEIPF

-279 LVKDKKLEGIG
+279 LVKEKKLEGIG
-290 EIRDESDKDGMRV
+290 EIRDESDKDGIRA

-317 NNLIKHSQ
+317 NNLFKNSQ

-338 DGKPQI
+338 DGRPKL
-344 CNLQQLLNI
+344 CNLEELLNI
-353 FLDHRKDVITNRS
+353 FLEHRKTVVTNRS
-366 LYELRQA
+366 LFELRQA

-394 EIIKKSENS
+394 DIIKKSENV
-403 KVAADKLCDQNWSA
+403 KVASEKLCERDWSA
-417 STIKPLLDKIADPN
+417 DTIKPLLDKVADPD

-437 LEEGFGLNGKE
+437 LEKGFGLNGKK
-448 YKLSL
+448 YKLSV

-463 LSRLTALETDKLNEE
+463 LSRLTALETDKLKEE
-478 YEELVKQ
+478 YEEL
-485 IKKLQEILSNQSRL
+485 IKEIKRLQEILSTESVL
-499 VEVVKEELIEIK
+499 IKVVKKELEEIK
-511 ENFGDERRTE
+511 SDFGDERRTE
-521 IIERR
+521 IIEKR

-574 EEDFIKQVLVLNTHV
+574 DEDFIKQVLVLNTHV

-625 LEEDEKVT
+625 LEDDERVT
-633 SFLPVDEYKED
+633 SFLPVDEYKD
-644 HFIIMATKNGVVKK
+644 GHYILMATRNGVVKK
-658 TALTAFKKKYA
+658 TVLKAFEKKYA

-677 DEGDKLISTIITN
+677 DDGDKLIGTVITN
-690 GKDEVCLASETGKAI
+690 GSDEICLASESGKAI
-705 RFKESDVRAMG
+705 RFNETDVRPMG
-716 RSTRGVKGMNINK
+716 RSTRGVKGMNIHK
-729 TDRVI
+729 EDKVI
-734 SMIKVIP
+734 SIMKVIP
-741 DAKLL
+741 EAKLL
-746 TLSENG
+746 TISQNG

-777 STRNGK
+777 SQRNGK
-783 MVAAVQVLD
+783 MIAAVQVID

-800 NKGTMIRTNVNQISV
+800 NRGTLIRTQVDQISV

-824 VVKTREAEM
+824 VVSTRDEES
-833 LVDAVGFKESLDE
+833 LVDAVGFKETLDE
-846 EESS
+846 E

>member
-1 MQEFAKEVLS
+1 MQDFAKEVLS
-11 VDIKE
+11 VDVKD

-23 DYAMSVIVGR
+23 DYAMSVIIGR

-52 MHKLSNTYNKPNKK
+52 MHKLSNTYNKPYKK
-66 SARVVGDVIGKY
+66 SARVVGEVIGKY

-89 IVRMTQD
+89 IVRMAQN

-103 IQGQGN
+103 VEGQGN

-161 TRIPNLL
+161 TRVPNLL

-176 VGMATNIPPHNLTE
+176 VGMATNIPPHNATE
-190 VLDACFYI
+190 ILDACIHI
-198 LDNPDASVDDLI
+198 LDNPSCTIEDLL

-237 QGKVYVRGKTA
+237 QGKVYTRAKTSF
-248 IEQMKAGKEA
+248 EQMKGGKEA
-258 IIITEIPF
+258 IVITEIPF

-279 LVKDKKLEGIG
+279 LVKEKKLEGIG
-290 EIRDESDKDGMRV
+290 EIRDESDKDGIRV

-317 NNLIKHSQ
+317 NNLFKNSQ

-338 DGKPQI
+338 DGRPKL
-344 CNLQQLLNI
+344 CNLEELLNI
-353 FLDHRKDVITNRS
+353 FLEHRKTVVTNRS
-366 LYELRQA
+366 LFELRQA

-394 EIIKKSENS
+394 DIIKKSENV
-403 KVAADKLCDQNWSA
+403 KVASEKLCERDWSA
-417 STIKPLLDKIADPN
+417 DTIKPLLDKVADPD

-437 LEEGFGLNGKE
+437 LEKGFGLNGKK
-448 YKLSL
+448 YKLSV

-463 LSRLTALETDKLNEE
+463 LSRLTALETDKLKEE
-478 YEELVKQ
+478 YEEL
-485 IKKLQEILSNQSRL
+485 IKEIKRLQEILSTESVL
-499 VEVVKEELIEIK
+499 VKVVKKELEEIK
-511 ENFGDERRTE
+511 SDFGDERRTE
-521 IIERR
+521 IIEKR

-574 EEDFIKQVLVLNTHV
+574 DEDFIKQVLVLNTHV

-625 LEEDEKVT
+625 LEEDERVT
-633 SFLPVDEYKED
+633 SFLPVDEYKD
-644 HFIIMATKNGVVKK
+644 GHYILMATRNGVVKK
-658 TALTAFKKKYA
+658 TVLKAFEKKYA

-677 DEGDKLISTIITN
+677 DDGDKLIGTVITD
-690 GKDEVCLASETGKAI
+690 GSDEICLASESGKAI
-705 RFKESDVRAMG
+705 RFNETDVRPMG
-716 RSTRGVKGMNINK
+716 RSTRGVKGMNIHK
-729 TDRVI
+729 EDKVI
-734 SMIKVIP
+734 SIMKVIP
-741 DAKLL
+741 EAKLL
-746 TLSENG
+746 TISQNG

-777 STRNGK
+777 SQRNGK
-783 MVAAVQVLD
+783 MIAAVQVID

-800 NKGTMIRTNVNQISV
+800 NRGTLIRTQVDQISV

-824 VVKTREAEM
+824 VVSTRDEES
-833 LVDAVGFKESLDE
+833 LVDAVGFKETLDE
-846 EESS
+846 E

>member
-1 MQEFAKEVLS
+1 MQDFAKEVLS
-11 VDIKE
+11 VDVKD

-23 DYAMSVIVGR
+23 DYAMSVIIGR

-52 MHKLSNTYNKPNKK
+52 MHKLSNTYNKPYKK
-66 SARVVGDVIGKY
+66 SARVVGEVIGKY

-89 IVRMTQD
+89 IVRMAQN

-103 IQGQGN
+103 VEGQGN

-161 TRIPNLL
+161 TRVPNLL

-176 VGMATNIPPHNLTE
+176 VGMATNIPPHNATE
-190 VLDACFYI
+190 ILDACIHI
-198 LDNPDASVDDLI
+198 LDNPSCTIEDLL

-237 QGKVYVRGKTA
+237 QGKVYTRAKTSF
-248 IEQMKAGKEA
+248 EQIKGGKEA
-258 IIITEIPF
+258 IVITEIPF

-279 LVKDKKLEGIG
+279 LVKEKKLEGIG
-290 EIRDESDKDGMRV
+290 EIRDESDKDGIRV

-317 NNLIKHSQ
+317 NNLFKNTQ

-338 DGKPQI
+338 DGRPKL
-344 CNLQQLLNI
+344 CNLEELLNI
-353 FLDHRKDVITNRS
+353 FLEHRKTVVTNRS
-366 LYELRQA
+366 LFELRQA

-394 EIIKKSENS
+394 DIIKKSENV
-403 KVAADKLCDQNWSA
+403 KVASEKLCERDWSA
-417 STIKPLLDKIADPN
+417 DTIKPLLDKVADPD

-437 LEEGFGLNGKE
+437 LEKGFGLNGKK
-448 YKLSL
+448 YKLSV

-463 LSRLTALETDKLNEE
+463 LSRLTALETDKLKEE
-478 YEELVKQ
+478 YEEL
-485 IKKLQEILSNQSRL
+485 IKEIKRLQEILSTESVL
-499 VEVVKEELIEIK
+499 VKVVKKELEEIK
-511 ENFGDERRTE
+511 SDFGDERRTE
-521 IIERR
+521 IIEKR

-574 EEDFIKQVLVLNTHV
+574 DEDFIKQVLVLNTHV

-625 LEEDEKVT
+625 LEDDERVT
-633 SFLPVDEYKED
+633 SFLPVDEYKD
-644 HFIIMATKNGVVKK
+644 GHYILMATRNGVVKK
-658 TALTAFKKKYA
+658 TVLKAFEKKYA

-677 DEGDKLISTIITN
+677 DDGDKLIGTVITD
-690 GKDEVCLASETGKAI
+690 GSDEICLASESGKAI
-705 RFKESDVRAMG
+705 RFNETDVRPMG
-716 RSTRGVKGMNINK
+716 RSTRGVKGMNIHK
-729 TDRVI
+729 EDKVI
-734 SMIKVIP
+734 SIMKVIP
-741 DAKLL
+741 EAKLL
-746 TLSENG
+746 TISQNG

-777 STRNGK
+777 SQRNGK
-783 MVAAVQVLD
+783 MIAAVQVID

-800 NKGTMIRTNVNQISV
+800 NRGTLIRTQVDQISV

-824 VVKTREAEM
+824 VVSTRDEES
-833 LVDAVGFKESLDE
+833 LVDAVGFKETLDE
-846 EESS
+846 E

>member
-1 MQEFAKEVLS
+1 MQDFAKEVLS
-11 VDIKE
+11 VDVKD

-23 DYAMSVIVGR
+23 DYAMSVIIGR

-52 MHKLSNTYNKPNKK
+52 MHKLSNTYNKPYKK
-66 SARVVGDVIGKY
+66 SARVVGEVIGKY

-89 IVRMTQD
+89 IVRMAQN

-103 IQGQGN
+103 VEGQGN

-161 TRIPNLL
+161 TRVPNLL

-176 VGMATNIPPHNLTE
+176 VGMATNIPPHNATE
-190 VLDACFYI
+190 ILDACIHI
-198 LDNPDASVDDLI
+198 LDNPSCTIEDLL

-237 QGKVYVRGKTA
+237 QGKVYTRAKTSF
-248 IEQMKAGKEA
+248 EQIKGGKEA
-258 IIITEIPF
+258 IVITEIPF

-279 LVKDKKLEGIG
+279 LVKEKKLEGIG
-290 EIRDESDKDGMRV
+290 EIRDESDKDGIRA

-317 NNLIKHSQ
+317 NNLFKNSQ

-338 DGKPQI
+338 DGRPKL
-344 CNLQQLLNI
+344 CNLEELLNI
-353 FLDHRKDVITNRS
+353 FLEHRKTVVTNRS
-366 LYELRQA
+366 LFELRQA

-394 EIIKKSENS
+394 DIIKKSENV
-403 KVAADKLCDQNWSA
+403 KVASEKLCERDCS
-417 STIKPLLDKIADPN
+417 SDTIKPLLDKVADPD

-437 LEEGFGLNGKE
+437 LEKGFGLNGKK
-448 YKLSL
+448 YKLSV

-463 LSRLTALETDKLNEE
+463 LSRLTALETDKLKEE
-478 YEELVKQ
+478 YEEL
-485 IKKLQEILSNQSRL
+485 IKEIKRLQEILSTESVL
-499 VEVVKEELIEIK
+499 VKVVKKELEEIK
-511 ENFGDERRTE
+511 SDFGDERRTE
-521 IIERR
+521 IIEKR

-574 EEDFIKQVLVLNTHV
+574 DEDFIKQVLVLNTHV

-625 LEEDEKVT
+625 LEEDERVT
-633 SFLPVDEYKED
+633 SFLPVDEYKD
-644 HFIIMATKNGVVKK
+644 GHYILMATRNGVVKK
-658 TALTAFKKKYA
+658 TVLKAFEKKYA

-677 DEGDKLISTIITN
+677 DDGDKLIGTVITD
-690 GKDEVCLASETGKAI
+690 GSDEICLASESGKAI
-705 RFKESDVRAMG
+705 RFNETDVRPMG
-716 RSTRGVKGMNINK
+716 RSTRGVKGMNIHK
-729 TDRVI
+729 EDKVI
-734 SMIKVIP
+734 SIMKVIP
-741 DAKLL
+741 EAKLL
-746 TLSENG
+746 TISQNG

-777 STRNGK
+777 SQRNGK
-783 MVAAVQVLD
+783 MIAAVQVID

-800 NKGTMIRTNVNQISV
+800 NRGTLIRTQVDQISV

-824 VVKTREAEM
+824 VVSTRDEES
-833 LVDAVGFKESLDE
+833 LVDAVGFKETLDE
-846 EESS
+846 E

>member
-1 MQEFAKEVLS
+1 MQDFAKEVLS
-11 VDIKE
+11 VDVKD

-23 DYAMSVIVGR
+23 DYAMSVIIGR

-52 MHKLSNTYNKPNKK
+52 MHKLSNTYNKPYKK
-66 SARVVGDVIGKY
+66 SARVVGEVIGKY

-89 IVRMTQD
+89 IVRMAQN

-103 IQGQGN
+103 VEGQGN

-161 TRIPNLL
+161 TRVPNLL

-176 VGMATNIPPHNLTE
+176 VGMATNIPPHNATE
-190 VLDACFYI
+190 ILDACIHI
-198 LDNPDASVDDLI
+198 LDNPSCTIEDLL

-237 QGKVYVRGKTA
+237 QGKVYTRAKTSF
-248 IEQMKAGKEA
+248 EQIKGGKEA
-258 IIITEIPF
+258 IVITEIPF

-279 LVKDKKLEGIG
+279 LVKEKKLEGIG
-290 EIRDESDKDGMRV
+290 EIRDESDKDGIRA

-317 NNLIKHSQ
+317 NNLFKNTQ

-338 DGKPQI
+338 DGRPKL
-344 CNLQQLLNI
+344 CNLEELLNI
-353 FLDHRKDVITNRS
+353 FLEHRKTVVTNRS
-366 LYELRQA
+366 LFELRQA

-394 EIIKKSENS
+394 DIIKKSENV
-403 KVAADKLCDQNWSA
+403 KVASEKLCERDWSA
-417 STIKPLLDKIADPN
+417 DTIKPLLDKVADPD

-437 LEEGFGLNGKE
+437 LEKGFGLDGKK
-448 YKLSL
+448 YKLSV

-463 LSRLTALETDKLNEE
+463 LSRLTALETDKLKEE
-478 YEELVKQ
+478 YEEL
-485 IKKLQEILSNQSRL
+485 IKEIKRLQEILSTESVL
-499 VEVVKEELIEIK
+499 VKVVKKELEEIK
-511 ENFGDERRTE
+511 SDFGDERRTE
-521 IIERR
+521 IIEKR

-625 LEEDEKVT
+625 LEDDERVT
-633 SFLPVDEYKED
+633 SFLPVDEYKD
-644 HFIIMATKNGVVKK
+644 GHYILMATRNGVVKK
-658 TALTAFKKKYA
+658 TVLKAFEKKYA

-677 DEGDKLISTIITN
+677 DDGDKLIGTVITN
-690 GKDEVCLASETGKAI
+690 GSDEICLASESGKAI
-705 RFKESDVRAMG
+705 RFNETDVRPMG
-716 RSTRGVKGMNINK
+716 RSTRGVKGMNIHK
-729 TDRVI
+729 EDKVI
-734 SMIKVIP
+734 SIMKVIP
-741 DAKLL
+741 EAKLL
-746 TLSENG
+746 TISQNG

-777 STRNGK
+777 SKRNGK
-783 MVAAVQVLD
+783 MIAAVQVID

-800 NKGTMIRTNVNQISV
+800 NRGTLIRTQVDQISV

-824 VVKTREAEM
+824 VVSTRDEES
-833 LVDAVGFKESLDE
+833 LVDAVGFKETLDE
-846 EESS
+846 E

>member
-1 MQEFAKEVLS
+1 
-11 VDIKE
+11 
-16 ELKKSYL
+16 
-23 DYAMSVIVGR
+23 MSVIIGR

-103 IQGQGN
+103 IEGQGN

-190 VLDACFYI
+190 VIDACLHI
-198 LDNPDASVDDLI
+198 LDNPDATVDDLI

-221 GIITGIDG
+221 GIITGIEG
-229 IEQAYRTG
+229 IEQAYKTG
-237 QGKVYVRGKTA
+237 QGKVYVRGKTS
-248 IEQMKAGKEA
+248 IEQIKGNKEA
-258 IIITEIPF
+258 IIVTEIPF
-266 MVNKARMLERIAE
+266 MVNKAKMLERIAE

-308 KGEVPEVVL
+308 KGEVAEVVL
-317 NNLIKHSQ
+317 NNLIKNTQ

-338 DGKPQI
+338 DNKPQL
-344 CNLQQLLNI
+344 CNLEQLLNI
-353 FLDHRKDVITNRS
+353 FLDHRKEVITNRS
-366 LYELRQA
+366 LYELKQA
-373 KERGHVVEGL
+373 KERGHIVEGL
-383 IVAIANIDEVI
+383 IVAIANIDEII

-403 KVAADKLCDQNWSA
+403 KVAADKLCERDWSA
-417 STIKPLLDKIADPN
+417 KTIKPLLDKVSDPD

-437 LEEGFGLNGKE
+437 LEKGFGIKGSK

-478 YEELVKQ
+478 YQELVKQ
-485 IKKLQEILSNQSRL
+485 IKELQEILSNEKRL
-499 VEVVKEELIEIK
+499 TKVVKEELIEIK
-511 ENFGDERRTE
+511 DAFGDERRTE
-521 IIERR
+521 IIEKR

-599 VHWLEIYKLPVM
+599 VHWLEIYKLPIM
-611 SRTAKGRPISNVLP
+611 GRTAKGRPISNVLP
-625 LEEDEKVT
+625 LDEDERVT
-633 SFLPVDEYKED
+633 SFLPVDEYKD
-644 HFIIMATKNGVVKK
+644 GYFILMATKNGVVKK
-658 TALTAFKKKYA
+658 TALTAFEKRYA
-669 PGLRAINL
+669 PGLKAINL
-677 DEGDKLISTIITN
+677 DEGDRLIGTIITD
-690 GKDEVCLASETGKAI
+690 GKDEVCLASRSGKAI
-705 RFKESDVRAMG
+705 RFKETDVRPMG
-716 RSTRGVKGMNINK
+716 RSTRGVKGMNIGK
-729 TDRVI
+729 EDKVI
-734 SMIKVIP
+734 SIIKVNP
-741 DAKLL
+741 ESNLL

-762 SGQKRGGKGVIALNT
+762 GGQKRGGKGVIALNT
-777 STRNGK
+777 SDRNGM
-783 MVAAVQVLD
+783 MVAAAQVLD

-800 NKGTMIRTNVNQISV
+800 NKGTLIRTQVDQISV

-824 VVKTREAEM
+824 VVSTREDEK

-846 EESS
+846 E

>member
-1 MQEFAKEVLS
+1 MQDFAKEVLS
-11 VDIKE
+11 IDVKD

-23 DYAMSVIVGR
+23 DYAMSVIIGR

-52 MHKLSNTYNKPNKK
+52 MHKLSNTYNKPYKK
-66 SARVVGDVIGKY
+66 SARVVGEVIGKY

-89 IVRMTQD
+89 IVRMAQN

-103 IQGQGN
+103 VEGQGN

-161 TRIPNLL
+161 TRVPNLL

-176 VGMATNIPPHNLTE
+176 VGMATNIPPHNATE
-190 VLDACFYI
+190 ILDACIHI
-198 LDNPDASVDDLI
+198 LDKPSCTIEDLL

-237 QGKVYVRGKTA
+237 QGKVYTRAKTSF
-248 IEQMKAGKEA
+248 EQIKGGKEA
-258 IIITEIPF
+258 IVITEIPF

-279 LVKDKKLEGIG
+279 LVKEKKLEGIG
-290 EIRDESDKDGMRV
+290 EIRDESDKDGIRA

-317 NNLIKHSQ
+317 NNLFKNTQ

-338 DGKPQI
+338 DGRPKL
-344 CNLQQLLNI
+344 CNLEELLNI
-353 FLDHRKDVITNRS
+353 FLEHRKTVVTNRS
-366 LYELRQA
+366 LFELRQA

-394 EIIKKSENS
+394 DIIKKSENV
-403 KVAADKLCDQNWSA
+403 KVASEKLCERDWSA
-417 STIKPLLDKIADPN
+417 DTIKPLLDKVADPD

-437 LEEGFGLNGKE
+437 LEKGFGLNGKK
-448 YKLSL
+448 YKLSV

-463 LSRLTALETDKLNEE
+463 LSRLTALETDKLKEE
-478 YEELVKQ
+478 YEEL
-485 IKKLQEILSNQSRL
+485 IKEIKRLQEILSTESVL
-499 VEVVKEELIEIK
+499 VKVVKKELEEIK
-511 ENFGDERRTE
+511 SDFGDERRTE
-521 IIERR
+521 IIEKR

-574 EEDFIKQVLVLNTHV
+574 DEDFIKQVLVLNTHV

-625 LEEDEKVT
+625 LEDDERVT
-633 SFLPVDEYKED
+633 SFLPVDEYKD
-644 HFIIMATKNGVVKK
+644 GHYILMATRNGVVKK
-658 TALTAFKKKYA
+658 TVLKAFEKKYA

-677 DEGDKLISTIITN
+677 DDGDKLIGTVITD
-690 GKDEVCLASETGKAI
+690 GSDEICLASESGKAI
-705 RFKESDVRAMG
+705 RFNETDVRPMG
-716 RSTRGVKGMNINK
+716 RSTRGVKGMNIHK
-729 TDRVI
+729 EDKVI
-734 SMIKVIP
+734 SIMKVIP
-741 DAKLL
+741 EAKLL
-746 TLSENG
+746 TISQNG

-777 STRNGK
+777 SQRNGK
-783 MVAAVQVLD
+783 MIAAVQVID

-800 NKGTMIRTNVNQISV
+800 NRGTLIRTQVDQISV

-824 VVKTREAEM
+824 VVSTRDEES
-833 LVDAVGFKESLDE
+833 LVDAVGFKETLDE
-846 EESS
+846 E